1 MEKPIDVFT
10 CRTFLELIMQYI
22 ADIHLHSRF
31 ARATS
36 KTLNPENL
44 YRWSL
49 IKGLTVV
56 GTGDF
61 THPVWFEE
69 LRDQLEP
76 AEEGLY
82 QLRPDLRRGVDAELP
97 QACRGQMRFVLS
109 VEISLIYKKNDKTRK
124 IHHVVTM
131 PSFDAAARL
140 NARLGA
146 IGNLKSDGRPILG
159 LDSRDLVEICLEACD
174 DVLFI
179 PAHVWTPHFAVLGAS
194 SGFDTLEECFEDML
208 PHIFAV
214 ETGLSS
220 DPPMNW
226 RLSMLDNYAIVSNSD
241 AHSPQKLAREATCF
255 NTDLSFRGMY
265 DALKDRDP
273 KRFTG
278 TLEFYPEEGKYHFDG
293 HRKCDI
299 CWKPVQTLDA
309 NEICPVC
316 GRKLTVGVLHR
327 VEKLADRAEGDR
339 PDVAMPFE
347 NLIPLPEIIGSV
359 LQVGP
364 TSKRVQSVYEQMLAT
379 HGAELKI
386 LRELPI
392 EEIAKTGDP
401 LIAEG
406 IRRMREGEVHID
418 PGYDGVYGKI
428 QVFSDE
434 DRARLSGQESLFHIP
449 VTEPSKEKEVD
460 ASLDKSTETAIVKD
474 SPSPFTLL
482 PSHFPL
488 LDPHQQAAVTK
499 DKGPVIVTAGPGTG
513 KTRVLTHRVIDLI
526 QNRGVSPASVMAV
539 TFTNRAATEMWERIV
554 SLSSGGEE
562 LVPMRVGTF
571 HRLALDLLRE
581 HAPERLGA
589 IADRGEARAIMQ
601 EVIADIDTEISVNDA
616 LSQISLCKSEG
627 QEISDITDT
636 ELQTIYTNYQ
646 HRLTTYGL
654 MDFDDILLILHDV
667 LCDDILRTVQAR
679 FSHVLVDEFQDVNAV
694 QYALVQKL
702 AGEGSGLFV
711 IGDPDQAIYGFRGA
725 SAGYFAQLK
734 ADFPHANE
742 VILQQS
748 YRSTPQII
756 SAASSLLRG
765 RSYLPVRENGL
776 NLRALSTPGE
786 TGEGIAI
793 VEEISQ
799 MVGGADLL
807 QANEEGKRSLDDF
820 AVLFRTG
827 RQADALEA
835 CFLQAGIPYR
845 VIGQKNYL
853 DATSVQHAL
862 SFFKCVSRDNLSET
876 DLSTRD
882 IIDLLSIPEFDPGRE
897 ARAAMRRQL
906 QNRETALSETV
917 QEKLDAAI
925 ESVDRFR
932 NETSHLSPS
941 ELIAKWAD
949 EFAPSDD
956 IDLERL
962 GLLAQ
967 AVDSTAELLDI
978 ITLGQDG
985 DFVRRGKIARPEA
998 VTLMT
1003 LHASKG
1009 LEFPVVFICGVE
1021 EGLIPHADAEIEEEK
1036 RLFFVGITRGQDE
1049 VILTRARSRR
1059 RFGER
1064 IAPEI
1069 SRFVADIP
1077 EDIIDFVDL
1086 RTRRKPAEQLSLF

>member
-1 MEKPIDVFT
+1 
-10 CRTFLELIMQYI
+10 MQYI

-36 KTLNPENL
+36 KSLNPENL

-61 THPVWFEE
+61 THPVWFDE

-82 QLRPDLRRGVDAELP
+82 QLRPDLRRGIDAELP

-124 IHHVVTM
+124 IHHVVAM

-174 DVLFI
+174 EVLFI
-179 PAHVWTPHFAVLGAS
+179 PAHIWTPHFAVLGAS

-255 NTDLSFRGMY
+255 NTELSFRGMY

-273 KRFTG
+273 ARFTG

-299 CWKPVQTLDA
+299 CWKPAQTLHA
-309 NEICPVC
+309 NETCPVC

-327 VEKLADRAEGDR
+327 VEKLADRAEGDH
-339 PDVAMPFE
+339 PDIAMPFE

-364 TSKRVQSVYEQMLAT
+364 TSKRVQTVYEQMLST

-434 DRARLSGQESLFHIP
+434 DRARLSGQETLFHIP
-449 VTEPSKEKEVD
+449 APNPQPPSSQSSV
-460 ASLDKSTETAIVKD
+460 ASRQPTHPNQPLVPSTQSSAPLFHLRSSASSADT
-474 SPSPFTLL
+474 

-488 LDPHQQAAVTK
+488 LDPHQQTAVTM
-499 DKGPVIVTAGPGTG
+499 DKGPIIVTAGPGTG
-513 KTRVLTHRVIDLI
+513 KTRVLTHRVINLI
-526 QNRGVSPASVMAV
+526 QNRGVSPASIMAV

-581 HAPERLGA
+581 HAPERLRA
-589 IADRGEARAIMQ
+589 IADRGEARAVLQ
-601 EVIADIDTEISVNDA
+601 EAIADLDTEISVDDA
-616 LSQISLCKSEG
+616 RSQISLYKSEG
-627 QEISDITDT
+627 TEIPDITDT
-636 ELQTIYTNYQ
+636 ERQTIYTNYQ

-654 MDFDDILLILHDV
+654 MDFDDILLILHNV
-667 LCDDILRTVQAR
+667 LCGDILRSVQAR
-679 FSHVLVDEFQDVNAV
+679 FTHVLVDEFQDVNAV
-694 QYALVQKL
+694 QYALIQKL
-702 AGEGSGLFV
+702 AGDGSGLFV

-725 SAGYFAQLK
+725 SAEYFAQLK
-734 ADFPHANE
+734 ADFPETNE

-748 YRSTPQII
+748 YRSTPQVI

-765 RSYLPVRENGL
+765 RSYAPVRESGP
-776 NLRALSTPGE
+776 NLRALSTPSE

-793 VEEISQ
+793 VEEISR

-827 RQADALEA
+827 RQADALET

-845 VIGQKNYL
+845 VVGQKTYL
-853 DATSVQHAL
+853 DAASVQHAL
-862 SFFKCVSRDNLSET
+862 SFFKCVLRDNISVT

-882 IIDLLSIPEFDPGRE
+882 IIDLLSIPVYDPGRE
-897 ARAAMRRQL
+897 ARATIHRQIHD
-906 QNRETALSETV
+906 NTLSNTV
-917 QEKLDAAI
+917 QEKLDTAI

-941 ELIAKWAD
+941 ERIAKWAE
-949 EFAPSDD
+949 EFATSDD
-956 IDLERL
+956 IDIERL

-967 AVDSTAELLDI
+967 GVDSIAELLDI
-978 ITLGQDG
+978 VTLGQDG

-1021 EGLIPHADAEIEEEK
+1021 EGLIPHIDADIEEEK

-1069 SRFVADIP
+1069 SRFVEDIP
-1077 EDIIDFVDL
+1077 EEVIDFVDL
-1086 RTRRKPAEQLSLF
+1086 RTERRKPTEQLSLF

>member
-1 MEKPIDVFT
+1 
-10 CRTFLELIMQYI
+10 MQYI

-36 KTLNPENL
+36 KALNPENL

-61 THPVWFEE
+61 THPVWYEE

-82 QLRPDLRRGVDAELP
+82 QLRSDLRRGIDAELP
-97 QACRGQMRFVLS
+97 PACRGQMRFVLS

-124 IHHVVTM
+124 IHHVVLM
-131 PSFDAAARL
+131 PNFDAAARL

-159 LDSRDLVEICLEACD
+159 LDSRDLVEICLETCD
-174 DVLFI
+174 EVLFI
-179 PAHVWTPHFAVLGAS
+179 PAHIWTPHFAVLGAS

-255 NTDLSFRGMY
+255 NTELSFRGMY

-273 KRFTG
+273 ARFTG

-299 CWKPVQTLDA
+299 CWKPVQTLNA

-316 GRKLTVGVLHR
+316 NRKLTVGVLHR

-339 PDVAMPFE
+339 PEVAMPFE

-364 TSKRVQSVYEQMLAT
+364 TSKRVQTVYEQMLST

-386 LRELPI
+386 LRELSI
-392 EEIAKTGDP
+392 EKIAQTGDP

-406 IRRMREGEVHID
+406 IRRMRKGEVHIA

-449 VTEPSKEKEVD
+449 AAEPAKEAEENP
-460 ASLDKSTETAIVKD
+460 SQDKSTETAIVKD
-474 SPSPFTLL
+474 SPLTRPTSHFTLL
-482 PSHFPL
+482 N
-488 LDPHQQAAVTK
+488 PHQQAAVTME
-499 DKGPVIVTAGPGTG
+499 KGPVIVTAGPGTG

-526 QNRGVSPASVMAV
+526 QNRGVSPASIIAV

-581 HAPERLGA
+581 YAPERLGA
-589 IADRGEARAIMQ
+589 IADRGEARTVLQ
-601 EVIADIDTEISVNDA
+601 EAIADIDTEISVDDA
-616 LSQISLCKSEG
+616 RSQISLFKAEG
-627 QEISDITDT
+627 REIPVTDT

-646 HRLTTYGL
+646 NRLTAYGL

-667 LCDDILRTVQAR
+667 LGSDILRTVQAR
-679 FSHVLVDEFQDVNAV
+679 FSHILVDEFQDINAV
-694 QYALVQKL
+694 QYALIQKL
-702 AGEGSGLFV
+702 AGDGSGLFV

-725 SAGYFAQLK
+725 SAEYFAQLK
-734 ADFPHANE
+734 TDFPGTNE
-742 VILQQS
+742 VILQHTF
-748 YRSTPQII
+748 RSTPQII

-765 RSYLPVRENGL
+765 RSYVPVRENGP
-776 NLRALSTPGE
+776 NLSALSTPGE
-786 TGEGIAI
+786 TSEGIAI
-793 VEEISQ
+793 VEEISR

-827 RQADALEA
+827 RQADALET

-845 VIGQKNYL
+845 VVGQKSYL
-853 DATSVQHAL
+853 DAASVQHAL
-862 SFFKCVSRDNLSET
+862 SFFKCVLRDDISST
-876 DLSTRD
+876 PSTRD
-882 IIDLLSIPEFDPGRE
+882 ITDLLSIPAFDPGRE
-897 ARAAMRRQL
+897 ARASIRRQI
-906 QNRETALSETV
+906 QDNALSDTV
-917 QEKLDAAI
+917 QEKLNAAL
-925 ESVDRFR
+925 EAVNRFR

-941 ELIAKWAD
+941 ERIAKWTD
-949 EFAPSDD
+949 EFATSDD
-956 IDLERL
+956 IDIERL
-962 GLLAQ
+962 SLLAQ
-967 AVDSTAELLDI
+967 GVDTIAELLDI

-1021 EGLIPHADAEIEEEK
+1021 EGLIPHADADIEEEK
-1036 RLFFVGITRGQDE
+1036 RLLFVGITRGQDE

-1077 EDIIDFVDL
+1077 EEVIEFVDL
-1086 RTRRKPAEQLSLF
+1086 RTERRKPAEQLSLF

>member
-1 MEKPIDVFT
+1 
-10 CRTFLELIMQYI
+10 MQYI
-22 ADIHLHSRF
+22 ADVHLHSRF

-36 KTLNPENL
+36 KTLNPESL

-82 QLRPDLRRGVDAELP
+82 QLRSDLRRGIDAELP

-131 PSFDAAARL
+131 PSFDAVARL

-174 DVLFI
+174 EVLFI
-179 PAHVWTPHFAVLGAS
+179 PAHIWTPHFAVLGAS

-255 NTDLSFRGMY
+255 NTELSFRGMY

-273 KRFTG
+273 TRFTG

-299 CWKPVQTLDA
+299 CWKPVQTLEA

-339 PDVAMPFE
+339 PDVTMPFE

-364 TSKRVQSVYEQMLAT
+364 TSKRVQTVYEQMLAT
-379 HGAELKI
+379 HGSELKI
-386 LRELPI
+386 LRQLPI

-406 IRRMREGEVHID
+406 IRRMREGTVHIA

-434 DRARLSGQESLFHIP
+434 DRARLSGQKSLFHIP
-449 VTEPSKEKEVD
+449 ASEPSKEKEEN
-460 ASLDKSTETAIVKD
+460 AILDKSTENSIAKA
-474 SPSPFTLL
+474 SPISLHTSHFTLL
-482 PSHFPL
+482 TS
-488 LDPHQQAAVTK
+488 HQQAAVTM

-526 QNRGVSPASVMAV
+526 QNRGVSPASVIAV

-571 HRLALDLLRE
+571 HRLSLDLLRE

-589 IADRGEARAIMQ
+589 IADRGEARAVLQ
-601 EVIADIDTEISVNDA
+601 EVIADIDTEIPIDDA
-616 LSQISLCKSEG
+616 LSQISLCKAQG
-627 QEISDITDT
+627 HEISDIAPP

-667 LCDDILRTVQAR
+667 LCDDILRSVQAR
-679 FSHVLVDEFQDVNAV
+679 FSHVLVDEFQDINAV
-694 QYALVQKL
+694 QYALIQKL
-702 AGEGSGLFV
+702 AGDGSGLFV

-725 SAGYFAQLK
+725 CAEYFAQLK
-734 ADFPHANE
+734 TDFPGTNE
-742 VILQQS
+742 VILQHTF
-748 YRSTPQII
+748 RSTPQII
-756 SAASSLLRG
+756 SAASSLIRE
-765 RSYLPVRENGL
+765 RSYVPVRENGP

-786 TGEGIAI
+786 IGEGIAI
-793 VEEISQ
+793 VDEISR

-827 RQADALEA
+827 RQADALET

-845 VIGQKNYL
+845 VVGQKNYL
-853 DATSVQHAL
+853 DAASVQHAL
-862 SFFKCVSRDNLSET
+862 SFFKCVLRDDISSAPT
-876 DLSTRD
+876 TRD
-882 IIDLLSIPEFDPGRE
+882 IIDLLSIPAFDPGRE
-897 ARAAMRRQL
+897 ARATIRQQIQDNTL
-906 QNRETALSETV
+906 SNTA
-917 QEKLDAAI
+917 QEKLDTAI
-925 ESVDRFR
+925 EAVDRFR

-941 ELIAKWAD
+941 ERIAKWAE
-949 EFAPSDD
+949 EFATSDD
-956 IDLERL
+956 IDIERL

-967 AVDSTAELLDI
+967 GVDSIAELLEI

-1021 EGLIPHADAEIEEEK
+1021 EGLIPHAEADIEEEK

-1064 IAPEI
+1064 ISARNI
-1069 SRFVADIP
+1069 ALCSRHP
-1077 EDIIDFVDL
+1077 
-1086 RTRRKPAEQLSLF
+1086 

>member
-1 MEKPIDVFT
+1 
-10 CRTFLELIMQYI
+10 MQYI
-22 ADIHLHSRF
+22 ADVHLHSRF

-61 THPVWFEE
+61 THPVWYEE

-82 QLRPDLRRGVDAELP
+82 QLRPDLRRGIDAELP

-124 IHHVVTM
+124 IHHVVLM
-131 PSFDAAARL
+131 PNFDAVARL

-159 LDSRDLVEICLEACD
+159 LDSRDLVEICLEACGE
-174 DVLFI
+174 VLFI
-179 PAHVWTPHFAVLGAS
+179 PAHIWTPHFAVLGAS

-273 KRFTG
+273 TRFTG

-299 CWKPVQTLDA
+299 CWKPAQTLDA
-309 NEICPVC
+309 DEICPVC

-339 PDVAMPFE
+339 PDVAMPYE

-364 TSKRVQSVYEQMLAT
+364 TSKRVQTVYEQMLAT

-386 LRELPI
+386 LRQLPI
-392 EEIAKTGDP
+392 AEIAKTGDP

-434 DRARLSGQESLFHIP
+434 DRARLSGQKTLFSSSQLSVASSQSTPPNQPPVPSPQSSAPLFHLH
-449 VTEPSKEKEVD
+449 S
-460 ASLDKSTETAIVKD
+460 SLLTPAGTCLHSSADT
-474 SPSPFTLL
+474 

-488 LDPHQQAAVTK
+488 LTSHQQAAVTM

-571 HRLALDLLRE
+571 HRLSLDLLRE

-589 IADRGEARAIMQ
+589 IADRGEARAVLQ
-601 EVIADIDTEISVNDA
+601 EVIADIDTEIPVNDA
-616 LSQISLCKSEG
+616 LSQISLYKSEG
-627 QEISDITDT
+627 TEISDITDT

-667 LCDDILRTVQAR
+667 LCGDILRTVQAR
-679 FSHVLVDEFQDVNAV
+679 FSHILVDEFQDVNAV
-694 QYALVQKL
+694 QYALIQKL
-702 AGEGSGLFV
+702 AGNGSGLFV

-734 ADFPHANE
+734 TDFPETNE
-742 VILQQS
+742 VILQHTF
-748 YRSTPQII
+748 RSTPQII
-756 SAASSLLRG
+756 SAASSLLGG
-765 RSYLPVRENGL
+765 RSYDPVRENGP

-793 VEEISQ
+793 VEEISR

-827 RQADALEA
+827 RQADALET

-845 VIGQKNYL
+845 VVGQKNYL
-853 DATSVQHAL
+853 DAASVQHAL
-862 SFFKCVSRDNLSET
+862 SFFKCVQRDDTS
-876 DLSTRD
+876 SAPPTRD
-882 IIDLLSIPEFDPGRE
+882 IIDLLSIPAFDPGRE
-897 ARAAMRRQL
+897 ARASIRQQI
-906 QNRETALSETV
+906 QNNALSDTV

-925 ESVDRFR
+925 EAINRFR
-932 NETSHLSPS
+932 EETSHLSPS
-941 ELIAKWAD
+941 ERIAKWAE
-949 EFAPSDD
+949 EFATSDD
-956 IDLERL
+956 IDIERL

-967 AVDSTAELLDI
+967 GVDSIAELLDI

-1009 LEFPVVFICGVE
+1009 LEFPVVFISGVE
-1021 EGLIPHADAEIEEEK
+1021 EGLIPHAEADIEEEK

-1064 IAPEI
+1064 ITPEI
-1069 SRFVADIP
+1069 SRFVGDIP
-1077 EDIIDFVDL
+1077 EDTIDFVDL

>member
-1 MEKPIDVFT
+1 
-10 CRTFLELIMQYI
+10 MQYI
-22 ADIHLHSRF
+22 ADVHLHSRF

-61 THPVWFEE
+61 THPVWYEE

-82 QLRPDLRRGVDAELP
+82 QLRPDLRRGIDAELP
-97 QACRGQMRFVLS
+97 PACRGQMRFVLS

-124 IHHVVTM
+124 IHHVVLM
-131 PSFDAAARL
+131 PNFDAVARL

-179 PAHVWTPHFAVLGAS
+179 PAHIWTPHFAVLGAS

-273 KRFTG
+273 ARFTG

-299 CWKPVQTLDA
+299 CWKPAQTLDA

-339 PDVAMPFE
+339 PEVAMPFE

-364 TSKRVQSVYEQMLAT
+364 TSKRVQTVYEQMLAT

-392 EEIAKTGDP
+392 EKIAKTGDP

-434 DRARLSGQESLFHIP
+434 DRARLSGQETLFHIP
-449 VTEPSKEKEVD
+449 AAEPAKEAEED
-460 ASLDKSTETAIVKD
+460 LNRDKSTETAIVKD
-474 SPSPFTLL
+474 SPLTL
-482 PSHFPL
+482 PTSHFPL
-488 LDPHQQAAVTK
+488 LTSHQQAAVTMAE
-499 DKGPVIVTAGPGTG
+499 GPVIVTAGPGTG

-526 QNRGVSPASVMAV
+526 QNRGVSPASIIAV

-581 HAPERLGA
+581 YAPERLGA
-589 IADRGEARAIMQ
+589 IADRGEARTVLQ
-601 EVIADIDTEISVNDA
+601 EAIADIDTEISVDDA
-616 LSQISLCKSEG
+616 LSQISLYKSEG
-627 QEISDITDT
+627 QKISDITDT

-646 HRLTTYGL
+646 NRLTAYGL

-667 LCDDILRTVQAR
+667 LCSDILRSVQAR
-679 FSHVLVDEFQDVNAV
+679 FSHILVDEFQDINAV
-694 QYALVQKL
+694 QYALIQKL
-702 AGEGSGLFV
+702 AGDGSGLFV

-725 SAGYFAQLK
+725 SAEYFAQLK
-734 ADFPHANE
+734 TDFPGTNE
-742 VILQQS
+742 VILQHTF
-748 YRSTPQII
+748 RSTPQII
-756 SAASSLLRG
+756 SAASSLIRE
-765 RSYLPVRENGL
+765 RSYVPVRENGP
-776 NLRALSTPGE
+776 NLSALSTPGE
-786 TGEGIAI
+786 TGEGISI
-793 VEEISQ
+793 VEEISR

-827 RQADALEA
+827 RQADALET

-845 VIGQKNYL
+845 VVGQKSYL
-853 DATSVQHAL
+853 DAASVQHAL
-862 SFFKCVSRDNLSET
+862 SFFKCVLRDDISSAP
-876 DLSTRD
+876 STRD
-882 IIDLLSIPEFDPGRE
+882 IIDLLSIPAFDPGRE
-897 ARAAMRRQL
+897 ARATIRRQT
-906 QNRETALSETV
+906 QNTALSDTV
-917 QEKLDAAI
+917 QEKLDTAI
-925 ESVDRFR
+925 EAVDRFR
-932 NETSHLSPS
+932 NEISHLSPS
-941 ELIAKWAD
+941 ERIAKWAE
-949 EFAPSDD
+949 EFATSDD

-967 AVDSTAELLDI
+967 GVDSIAELLDI
-978 ITLGQDG
+978 VTLGQDG

-1021 EGLIPHADAEIEEEK
+1021 EGLIPHADADIEEEK

-1077 EDIIDFVDL
+1077 EEVIDFVDL
-1086 RTRRKPAEQLSLF
+1086 RTERRKPAEQLSLF

>member
-1 MEKPIDVFT
+1 
-10 CRTFLELIMQYI
+10 MQYI
-22 ADIHLHSRF
+22 ADVHLHSRF

-82 QLRPDLRRGVDAELP
+82 QLRPDLRRGIDAELP
-97 QACRGQMRFVLS
+97 PACRGQMRFVLS

-131 PSFDAAARL
+131 PSFDAVARL

-174 DVLFI
+174 EVLFI
-179 PAHVWTPHFAVLGAS
+179 PAHIWTPHFAVLGAS

-255 NTDLSFRGMY
+255 NTELSFRGMY

-273 KRFTG
+273 TRFTG

-299 CWKPVQTLDA
+299 CWKPGQTLDA
-309 NEICPVC
+309 DEICPVC

-364 TSKRVQSVYEQMLAT
+364 TSKRVQTVYEQMLST

-406 IRRMREGEVHID
+406 IRRMREGTVHID

-449 VTEPSKEKEVD
+449 AEEPSKEKAEN
-460 ASLDKSTETAIVKD
+460 ASQDKSTETAIAKD
-474 SPSPFTLL
+474 SPISL
-482 PSHFPL
+482 PTSHYPL
-488 LDPHQQAAVTK
+488 LNPHQQAAVTI

-526 QNRGVSPASVMAV
+526 QNRGVSPASIIAV

-571 HRLALDLLRE
+571 HRLSLDLLRE

-589 IADRGEARAIMQ
+589 IADRGEARTVLQ
-601 EVIADIDTEISVNDA
+601 EAIADIDTEISVDDA
-616 LSQISLCKSEG
+616 LSQISLCKAQG
-627 QEISDITDT
+627 QEISDIAPP

-646 HRLTTYGL
+646 HRLTAYGL
-654 MDFDDILLILHDV
+654 MDFDDILLILHNV
-667 LCDDILRTVQAR
+667 LSGDILRTVQAR

-694 QYALVQKL
+694 QYALIQKL
-702 AGEGSGLFV
+702 AGDGSGLFV

-725 SAGYFAQLK
+725 SAGYFARLK
-734 ADFPHANE
+734 TDFSETNE
-742 VILQQS
+742 VILQHTF
-748 YRSTPQII
+748 RSTPQII
-756 SAASSLLRG
+756 SAASSLLGG
-765 RSYLPVRENGL
+765 RSYDPVRENGP

-793 VEEISQ
+793 VEEISR

-820 AVLFRTG
+820 AILFRTG
-827 RQADALEA
+827 RQADALET

-853 DATSVQHAL
+853 DAASVQHAL
-862 SFFKCVSRDNLSET
+862 SFFKCVQRNDISSAPT
-876 DLSTRD
+876 TRD
-882 IIDLLSIPEFDPGRE
+882 IIDLLSIPAFDPGRE
-897 ARAAMRRQL
+897 ARASIRQQI
-906 QNRETALSETV
+906 QNKALSDTV
-917 QEKLDAAI
+917 QKKLDAAM
-925 ESVDRFR
+925 EAVDRFR

-941 ELIAKWAD
+941 ERIAKWAE
-949 EFAPSDD
+949 EFATSDD

-967 AVDSTAELLDI
+967 GVDSIAELLEI

-1021 EGLIPHADAEIEEEK
+1021 EGLIPHAEADIEEEK

-1086 RTRRKPAEQLSLF
+1086 RTERRKPAEQLSLF

>member
-1 MEKPIDVFT
+1 
-10 CRTFLELIMQYI
+10 MQYI

-61 THPVWFEE
+61 THPVWFDE

-82 QLRPDLRRGVDAELP
+82 QLRSDLRRGIDAELP

-174 DVLFI
+174 EVLFI
-179 PAHVWTPHFAVLGAS
+179 PAHIWTPHFAVLGAS

-273 KRFTG
+273 TRFTG

-309 NEICPVC
+309 DEICPVC

-327 VEKLADRAEGDR
+327 VEKLADRAEGDH
-339 PDVAMPFE
+339 PEVAMPFE

-364 TSKRVQSVYEQMLAT
+364 TSKRVQTVYEQMLST

-392 EEIAKTGDP
+392 EEIAKTGDF

-449 VTEPSKEKEVD
+449 AEEPSKEKAEN
-460 ASLDKSTETAIVKD
+460 ASLDKSAENSIAKD
-474 SPSPFTLL
+474 SSFTL
-482 PSHFPL
+482 PTSHFPL
-488 LDPHQQAAVTK
+488 LDPHQQAAVTTE
-499 DKGPVIVTAGPGTG
+499 KGPVIVTAGPGTG

-526 QNRGVSPASVMAV
+526 QNRGVLPASIMAV

-571 HRLALDLLRE
+571 HRLSLDLLRE
-581 HAPERLGA
+581 YAPEQLGA
-589 IADRGEARAIMQ
+589 IADRGEARTVLQ
-601 EVIADIDTEISVNDA
+601 EAIADIDTETSVDDA
-616 LSQISLCKSEG
+616 LSQISLCKATG
-627 QEISDITDT
+627 QEIPDITDT
-636 ELQTIYTNYQ
+636 ELHTIYTNYQ

-654 MDFDDILLILHDV
+654 MDFDDILLILHNV
-667 LCDDILRTVQAR
+667 LSGDILQTVQAR
-679 FSHVLVDEFQDVNAV
+679 FSHILVDEFQDVNAV

-702 AGEGSGLFV
+702 AGDGSGLFV

-734 ADFPHANE
+734 ADYPGSNE
-742 VILQQS
+742 VILQHT

-765 RSYLPVRENGL
+765 RSYVPVRENGP

-793 VEEISQ
+793 VEEISR

-827 RQADALEA
+827 RQADALET

-845 VIGQKNYL
+845 VVGQKSYL
-853 DATSVQHAL
+853 DAASVQHAL
-862 SFFKCVSRDNLSET
+862 SFFKCVLRDISSAPT
-876 DLSTRD
+876 TRD
-882 IIDLLSIPEFDPGRE
+882 IIDLLSIPAFDPGRE
-897 ARAAMRRQL
+897 ARATMRRQA
-906 QNRETALSETV
+906 QNTALSDTV
-917 QEKLDAAI
+917 QEKLDAAM
-925 ESVDRFR
+925 EAVDRFHD
-932 NETSHLSPS
+932 ELPHLSPS
-941 ELIAKWAD
+941 ELIAKWAE
-949 EFAPSDD
+949 EFATSDD

-962 GLLAQ
+962 GLLSQ
-967 AVDSTAELLDI
+967 GVDTIAELLEI

-1021 EGLIPHADAEIEEEK
+1021 EGLIPHTDADIEEEK

-1077 EDIIDFVDL
+1077 EDVIEFVDL
-1086 RTRRKPAEQLSLF
+1086 RTRHKPAEQLSLF

>member
-1 MEKPIDVFT
+1 
-10 CRTFLELIMQYI
+10 MQYI

-82 QLRPDLRRGVDAELP
+82 QLRPDLRRGIDAELP
-97 QACRGQMRFVLS
+97 QACRGHMRFVLS

-174 DVLFI
+174 EVLFI
-179 PAHVWTPHFAVLGAS
+179 PAHIWTPHFAVLGAS

-273 KRFTG
+273 TRFTG

-339 PDVAMPFE
+339 PDVAMPYE

-474 SPSPFTLL
+474 SPSPFTLP
-482 PSHFPL
+482 PSHSPL
-488 LDPHQQAAVTK
+488 LDPHQQAAVTME
-499 DKGPVIVTAGPGTG
+499 KGPVIVTAGPGTG

-571 HRLALDLLRE
+571 HRLSLDLLRE

-589 IADRGEARAIMQ
+589 IADHGEARAILQ
-601 EVIADIDTEISVNDA
+601 EAIADIDTEISVNDA
-616 LSQISLCKSEG
+616 LSQISLCKSKG

-654 MDFDDILLILHDV
+654 MDFDDILFILHDV
-667 LCDDILRTVQAR
+667 LCGDILQSVQAR

-742 VILQQS
+742 VILQHS

-765 RSYLPVRENGL
+765 RSYLPVRENGP

-793 VEEISQ
+793 VEEISR

-845 VIGQKNYL
+845 VVGQKNYL
-853 DATSVQHAL
+853 DAASVQHAL
-862 SFFKCVSRDNLSET
+862 SFFKCVSRDNFSET

-925 ESVDRFR
+925 EAVNRFR

-941 ELIAKWAD
+941 ELIAKWAE

-967 AVDSTAELLDI
+967 GVDSIAELLDI

-1049 VILTRARSRR
+1049 VILTHARSRR

-1086 RTRRKPAEQLSLF
+1086 RTRRKPAKQLSLF

>member
-1 MEKPIDVFT
+1 
-10 CRTFLELIMQYI
+10 MQYI
-22 ADIHLHSRF
+22 ADVHLHSRF

-61 THPVWFEE
+61 THPVWYEE

-82 QLRPDLRRGVDAELP
+82 QLRPDLRRGIDAELP
-97 QACRGQMRFVLS
+97 PACRGQMRFVLS

-124 IHHVVTM
+124 IHHVVLM
-131 PSFDAAARL
+131 PNFDAVARL

-179 PAHVWTPHFAVLGAS
+179 PAHIWTPHFAVLGAS

-208 PHIFAV
+208 PYIFAV

-226 RLSMLDNYAIVSNSD
+226 RLSMLDNYAIISNSD

-255 NTDLSFRGMY
+255 NTELSFRGMY

-273 KRFTG
+273 TRFTG

-299 CWKPVQTLDA
+299 CWKPGQTLETDG
-309 NEICPVC
+309 ICPVC
-316 GRKLTVGVLHR
+316 NRKLTVGVLHR

-339 PDVAMPFE
+339 PEVAMPFE

-364 TSKRVQSVYEQMLAT
+364 TSKRVQTVYEQMLAT
-379 HGAELKI
+379 HGSELKI

-406 IRRMREGEVHID
+406 IRRTREGEVHID

-434 DRARLSGQESLFHIP
+434 DRALLSGQETLFSSSQLSVASKPTPPNQPPDTTPQSSAPLFHLRSSLLTP
-449 VTEPSKEKEVD
+449 AGTCLR
-460 ASLDKSTETAIVKD
+460 ASEDT
-474 SPSPFTLL
+474 

-488 LDPHQQAAVTK
+488 LDPHQQAAVTL

-562 LVPMRVGTF
+562 LVPMHVGTF
-571 HRLALDLLRE
+571 HRLSLDLLRE
-581 HAPERLGA
+581 YAPERMGT
-589 IADRGEARAIMQ
+589 IADRGEARTVLQ
-601 EVIADIDTEISVNDA
+601 EAIADIDTEISVDDA
-616 LSQISLCKSEG
+616 LSQISLCKATG
-627 QEISDITDT
+627 HEIPDIISP
-636 ELQTIYTNYQ
+636 ERQTIYTNYQ

-654 MDFDDILLILHDV
+654 MDFDDILLILHNI
-667 LCDDILRTVQAR
+667 LSGDILQTVQTR

-694 QYALVQKL
+694 QYALIQKL
-702 AGEGSGLFV
+702 AGDGSGLFV

-734 ADFPHANE
+734 ADYPEANE

-765 RSYLPVRENGL
+765 RPYVPVRENGP

-793 VEEISQ
+793 VEEISR

-853 DATSVQHAL
+853 DAASVQHAL
-862 SFFKCVSRDNLSET
+862 SFFKCVLRDDISST
-876 DLSTRD
+876 PTTRD
-882 IIDLLSIPEFDPGRE
+882 IIDLLSIPAFDPGRE
-897 ARAAMRRQL
+897 ARASIRQ
-906 QNRETALSETV
+906 QIQDHTLSDTV
-917 QEKLDAAI
+917 QEKLDTAI
-925 ESVDRFR
+925 EAINRFR

-941 ELIAKWAD
+941 ELIAKWAE
-949 EFAPSDD
+949 EFATSDD

-967 AVDSTAELLDI
+967 GVDSIAELLEI

-1003 LHASKG
+1003 VHASKG
-1009 LEFPVVFICGVE
+1009 LEFPVVFISGVE
-1021 EGLIPHADAEIEEEK
+1021 EGLIPHAEADIEEEK

-1069 SRFVADIP
+1069 SRFVADVP

>member
-1 MEKPIDVFT
+1 
-10 CRTFLELIMQYI
+10 MQYI
-22 ADIHLHSRF
+22 ADVHLHSRF

-82 QLRPDLRRGVDAELP
+82 QLRPDLRRGIDAELP
-97 QACRGQMRFVLS
+97 PACRGQMRFVLS

-124 IHHVVTM
+124 IHHVVLM
-131 PSFDAAARL
+131 PNFDAAARL

-179 PAHVWTPHFAVLGAS
+179 PAHIWTPHFAVLGAS

-255 NTDLSFRGMY
+255 DTDLSFRGMY

-273 KRFTG
+273 TRFTG

-299 CWKPVQTLDA
+299 CWKPAQTLDA
-309 NEICPVC
+309 DGICPIC
-316 GRKLTVGVLHR
+316 NRKLTVGVLHR

-364 TSKRVQSVYEQMLAT
+364 TSKRVQTVYEQMLAT

-406 IRRMREGEVHID
+406 IRRTREGEVHID

-434 DRARLSGQESLFHIP
+434 DRALLSGQETLFSSSQLSVANKPTPPNQPPDTTPQSSAPLFHLR
-449 VTEPSKEKEVD
+449 SS
-460 ASLDKSTETAIVKD
+460 ASSADT
-474 SPSPFTLL
+474 

-488 LDPHQQAAVTK
+488 LTSHQQTAVTM

-526 QNRGVSPASVMAV
+526 QNRGVSPASVLAV

-571 HRLALDLLRE
+571 HRLSLDLLRE

-589 IADRGEARAIMQ
+589 IADRGEARAVLQ
-601 EVIADIDTEISVNDA
+601 EVIADIDTEIPVDDA
-616 LSQISLCKSEG
+616 LSQISLCKAQG
-627 QEISDITDT
+627 HEISDIISP

-667 LCDDILRTVQAR
+667 LCGDILRTVQAR

-702 AGEGSGLFV
+702 AGNGSGLFV

-725 SAGYFAQLK
+725 SAGYFARLK
-734 ADFPHANE
+734 TDFPETNE
-742 VILQQS
+742 VILQHTF
-748 YRSTPQII
+748 RSTPQII
-756 SAASSLLRG
+756 SAASSLLGG
-765 RSYLPVRENGL
+765 RSYDPVRENGP

-793 VEEISQ
+793 VEEISR

-845 VIGQKNYL
+845 VVGQKNYL
-853 DATSVQHAL
+853 DAASVQHAL
-862 SFFKCVSRDNLSET
+862 SFFRCVLKDDISST
-876 DLSTRD
+876 PTTRD
-882 IIDLLSIPEFDPGRE
+882 IIDLLSIPAFDPGRE
-897 ARAAMRRQL
+897 VRASIRQQI
-906 QNRETALSETV
+906 QNNALSDIV

-925 ESVDRFR
+925 EAINRFR
-932 NETSHLSPS
+932 NEISHLSPS
-941 ELIAKWAD
+941 ERIAKWAE
-949 EFAPSDD
+949 EFATSDD

-967 AVDSTAELLDI
+967 GVDSIAELLEI

-1009 LEFPVVFICGVE
+1009 LEFPVVFISGVE
-1021 EGLIPHADAEIEEEK
+1021 EGLMPHAEADIEEEK

-1077 EDIIDFVDL
+1077 EDIIDISDL

>member
-1 MEKPIDVFT
+1 
-10 CRTFLELIMQYI
+10 
-22 ADIHLHSRF
+22 
-31 ARATS
+31 
-36 KTLNPENL
+36 
-44 YRWSL
+44 
-49 IKGLTVV
+49 
-56 GTGDF
+56 
-61 THPVWFEE
+61 
-69 LRDQLEP
+69 
-76 AEEGLY
+76 
-82 QLRPDLRRGVDAELP
+82 
-97 QACRGQMRFVLS
+97 
-109 VEISLIYKKNDKTRK
+109 
-124 IHHVVTM
+124 
-131 PSFDAAARL
+131 
-140 NARLGA
+140 
-146 IGNLKSDGRPILG
+146 
-159 LDSRDLVEICLEACD
+159 
-174 DVLFI
+174 
-179 PAHVWTPHFAVLGAS
+179 
-194 SGFDTLEECFEDML
+194 
-208 PHIFAV
+208 
-214 ETGLSS
+214 
-220 DPPMNW
+220 
-226 RLSMLDNYAIVSNSD
+226 MLDNYAIVSNSD

-255 NTDLSFRGMY
+255 NTELSFRGMY

-273 KRFTG
+273 TRFTG

-309 NEICPVC
+309 DEICPVC

-327 VEKLADRAEGDR
+327 VEKLADRAEGDH

-347 NLIPLPEIIGSV
+347 NLIPLTEIIGSV

-364 TSKRVQSVYEQMLAT
+364 TSKRVQTVYEQMLST

-392 EEIAKTGDP
+392 KEIAKAGDP

-406 IRRMREGEVHID
+406 IRRMREGKVHIA

-449 VTEPSKEKEVD
+449 VSEPSKEKEEKV
-460 ASLDKSTETAIVKD
+460 SLDKSTETEIVRD
-474 SPSPFTLL
+474 SPFTL
-482 PSHFPL
+482 PTSHFPL
-488 LDPHQQAAVTK
+488 LDPHQQAAVTM

-526 QNRGVSPASVMAV
+526 QNRGVSPASIMAV

-571 HRLALDLLRE
+571 HRLSLDLLRE
-581 HAPERLGA
+581 YVPERLGA
-589 IADRGEARAIMQ
+589 IADRGEARTVLQ
-601 EVIADIDTEISVNDA
+601 EAIADIDTETSVDDA
-616 LSQISLCKSEG
+616 LSQISLCKATG
-627 QEISDITDT
+627 HEIPDITDT

-667 LCDDILRTVQAR
+667 LCDDILQTVQAR
-679 FSHVLVDEFQDVNAV
+679 FSHILVDEFQDVNAV
-694 QYALVQKL
+694 QYALIQKL
-702 AGEGSGLFV
+702 AGDGSGLFV

-734 ADFPHANE
+734 ADYPRSNE
-742 VILQQS
+742 VILQRTF
-748 YRSTPQII
+748 RSTPQII

-765 RSYLPVRENGL
+765 RSYVPVRENGL

-793 VEEISQ
+793 VEEISR

-827 RQADALEA
+827 RQADALET

-845 VIGQKNYL
+845 VVGQKSYL
-853 DATSVQHAL
+853 DAASVQHAL
-862 SFFKCVSRDNLSET
+862 SFFKCVLRDNISVI

-882 IIDLLSIPEFDPGRE
+882 IIDLLSIPAFDPGRE
-897 ARAAMRRQL
+897 ARAAIRQQI
-906 QNRETALSETV
+906 QNNTLSNTA
-917 QEKLDAAI
+917 QKKLDTAI
-925 ESVDRFR
+925 EAVDRFR
-932 NETSHLSPS
+932 KETSHLSPS
-941 ELIAKWAD
+941 ERIAKWAE
-949 EFAPSDD
+949 EFATSDD

-967 AVDSTAELLDI
+967 GVDSITELLDI
-978 ITLGQDG
+978 VTLGQDG
-985 DFVRRGKIARPEA
+985 DFVRRGKIARSET

-1021 EGLIPHADAEIEEEK
+1021 EGLIPHAEADIEEEK

-1059 RFGER
+1059 RFGKR

-1069 SRFVADIP
+1069 SRFVEDIP
-1077 EDIIDFVDL
+1077 EEVIDFVDL
-1086 RTRRKPAEQLSLF
+1086 RTKRRKPAEQLSLF

>member
-1 MEKPIDVFT
+1 
-10 CRTFLELIMQYI
+10 MQYI

-82 QLRPDLRRGVDAELP
+82 QLRPDLRRGIDAELP

-131 PSFDAAARL
+131 PSFDAVARL

-174 DVLFI
+174 EVLFI
-179 PAHVWTPHFAVLGAS
+179 PAHIWTPHFAVLGAS

-255 NTDLSFRGMY
+255 NTELSFRGMY

-273 KRFTG
+273 TRFTG

-299 CWKPVQTLDA
+299 CWKPVQTLEADG
-309 NEICPVC
+309 ICPVC
-316 GRKLTVGVLHR
+316 NRKLTVGVLHR

-339 PDVAMPFE
+339 PNVAMPFE

-406 IRRMREGEVHID
+406 IRRMREGTVHIA

-449 VTEPSKEKEVD
+449 ASEPSKEKEEK
-460 ASLDKSTETAIVKD
+460 ASLDKSTETEIVRD
-474 SPSPFTLL
+474 SPFTL
-482 PSHFPL
+482 PTSHFPL
-488 LDPHQQAAVTK
+488 LDPHQQAAVTM

-571 HRLALDLLRE
+571 HRLSLDLLRE

-589 IADRGEARAIMQ
+589 IADRGEARTVLQ
-601 EVIADIDTEISVNDA
+601 EAIADIDTEISVDDA
-616 LSQISLCKSEG
+616 LSQISLYKACAED
-627 QEISDITDT
+627 QDIISP

-667 LCDDILRTVQAR
+667 LCGDILRTVQAR

-694 QYALVQKL
+694 QYALIQKL
-702 AGEGSGLFV
+702 AGDGSGLFV

-725 SAGYFAQLK
+725 SAEYFAQLK
-734 ADFPHANE
+734 SDFPETNE
-742 VILQQS
+742 VILQHTF
-748 YRSTPQII
+748 RSTPQII
-756 SAASSLLRG
+756 SAASSLLGG
-765 RSYLPVRENGL
+765 RSYDPVRENGP
-776 NLRALSTPGE
+776 NLRSLSAPGE

-793 VEEISQ
+793 VEEISR

-845 VIGQKNYL
+845 VVGQKNYL
-853 DATSVQHAL
+853 DAASVQHAL
-862 SFFKCVSRDNLSET
+862 SFFKCLLKDNISST
-876 DLSTRD
+876 PTTRD
-882 IIDLLSIPEFDPGRE
+882 ITDLLSIPAFAPGRE
-897 ARAAMRRQL
+897 ARASIRQQI
-906 QNRETALSETV
+906 QNNTLSDTV
-917 QEKLDAAI
+917 QEKLDTAI
-925 ESVDRFR
+925 EAVDRFR

-941 ELIAKWAD
+941 ERIAKWAE
-949 EFAPSDD
+949 EFATSDD
-956 IDLERL
+956 IDIERL

-967 AVDSTAELLDI
+967 GVDSIAELLDI

-1009 LEFPVVFICGVE
+1009 LEFPVVFISGVE
-1021 EGLIPHADAEIEEEK
+1021 EGLIPHAEADIEEEK

-1064 IAPEI
+1064 IAPKI
-1069 SRFVADIP
+1069 SRFVTDIP
-1077 EDIIDFVDL
+1077 EEVIEFVDL
-1086 RTRRKPAEQLSLF
+1086 RTERRKPAEQLSLF

>member
-1 MEKPIDVFT
+1 
-10 CRTFLELIMQYI
+10 MQYI

-61 THPVWFEE
+61 THPVWFDE

-82 QLRPDLRRGVDAELP
+82 QLRSDLRRGIDAELP

-174 DVLFI
+174 EVLFI
-179 PAHVWTPHFAVLGAS
+179 PAHIWTPHFAVLGAS

-273 KRFTG
+273 TRFTG

-309 NEICPVC
+309 DEICPVC

-327 VEKLADRAEGDR
+327 VEKLADRAEGDH
-339 PDVAMPFE
+339 PEVAMPFE

-364 TSKRVQSVYEQMLAT
+364 TSKRVQTVYEQMLST

-392 EEIAKTGDP
+392 EEIAKTGDF

-449 VTEPSKEKEVD
+449 AEEPSKEKAEN
-460 ASLDKSTETAIVKD
+460 ASLDKSTENSIAKD
-474 SPSPFTLL
+474 SSFTL
-482 PSHFPL
+482 PTSHFPL
-488 LDPHQQAAVTK
+488 LDPHQQAAVTTE
-499 DKGPVIVTAGPGTG
+499 KGPVIVTAGPGTG

-526 QNRGVSPASVMAV
+526 QNRGVSPASIMAV

-571 HRLALDLLRE
+571 HRLSLDLLRE
-581 HAPERLGA
+581 YAPEQLGA
-589 IADRGEARAIMQ
+589 IADRGEARTVLQ
-601 EVIADIDTEISVNDA
+601 EAIADIDTETSVDDA
-616 LSQISLCKSEG
+616 LSQISLCKATG
-627 QEISDITDT
+627 QEIPDITDT

-654 MDFDDILLILHDV
+654 MDFDDILLILHNV
-667 LCDDILRTVQAR
+667 LSGDILQTVQAR

-702 AGEGSGLFV
+702 AGDGSGLFV

-734 ADFPHANE
+734 ADYPHANE
-742 VILQQS
+742 VILQHT

-765 RSYLPVRENGL
+765 RSYVPVRENGP

-793 VEEISQ
+793 VEEISR

-827 RQADALEA
+827 RQADALET

-845 VIGQKNYL
+845 VVGQKSYL
-853 DATSVQHAL
+853 DAASVQHAL
-862 SFFKCVSRDNLSET
+862 SFFKCVLR
-876 DLSTRD
+876 DLSH
-882 IIDLLSIPEFDPGRE
+882 P
-897 ARAAMRRQL
+897 
-906 QNRETALSETV
+906 
-917 QEKLDAAI
+917 
-925 ESVDRFR
+925 
-932 NETSHLSPS
+932 
-941 ELIAKWAD
+941 
-949 EFAPSDD
+949 
-956 IDLERL
+956 
-962 GLLAQ
+962 
-967 AVDSTAELLDI
+967 
-978 ITLGQDG
+978 
-985 DFVRRGKIARPEA
+985 
-998 VTLMT
+998 
-1003 LHASKG
+1003 
-1009 LEFPVVFICGVE
+1009 
-1021 EGLIPHADAEIEEEK
+1021 PHP
-1036 RLFFVGITRGQDE
+1036 
-1049 VILTRARSRR
+1049 
-1059 RFGER
+1059 
-1064 IAPEI
+1064 PEI
-1069 SRFVADIP
+1069 
-1077 EDIIDFVDL
+1077 
-1086 RTRRKPAEQLSLF
+1086 

>member
-1 MEKPIDVFT
+1 
-10 CRTFLELIMQYI
+10 MQYL

-82 QLRPDLRRGVDAELP
+82 QLRPDLRRGIDAELP
-97 QACRGQMRFVLS
+97 PACRGQMRFVLS

-131 PSFDAAARL
+131 PSFDAVARL

-174 DVLFI
+174 EVLFI
-179 PAHVWTPHFAVLGAS
+179 PAHIWTPHFAVLGAS

-255 NTDLSFRGMY
+255 NTDLSFRGIY

-273 KRFTG
+273 ARFTG

-299 CWKPVQTLDA
+299 CWKPAQTLDA
-309 NEICPVC
+309 DEICPVC
-316 GRKLTVGVLHR
+316 GRKLTIGVLHR
-327 VEKLADRAEGDR
+327 VEKLADRAEGDH
-339 PDVAMPFE
+339 PDVTMPFE

-364 TSKRVQSVYEQMLAT
+364 TSKRVQTVYEQMLAT

-406 IRRMREGEVHID
+406 IRRMREGTVHIA

-434 DRARLSGQESLFHIP
+434 DRARLSGQKSLFHIP
-449 VTEPSKEKEVD
+449 VEEPSKEAEENP
-460 ASLDKSTETAIVKD
+460 SQHKSTKTAIVKD
-474 SPSPFTLL
+474 SPVSLP
-482 PSHFPL
+482 PSHFPH
-488 LDPHQQAAVTK
+488 LDPHQQAAVTM

-539 TFTNRAATEMWERIV
+539 TFTNRAAAEMWERIV

-562 LVPMRVGTF
+562 LVPLRVGTF
-571 HRLALDLLRE
+571 HRLALNLLRE
-581 HAPERLGA
+581 YAPERLGA
-589 IADRGEARAIMQ
+589 IADRGEARAVLL

-616 LSQISLCKSEG
+616 LSQISLCKAEG
-627 QEISDITDT
+627 QEISNIAPP

-667 LCDDILRTVQAR
+667 LCGDILQAVQAR
-679 FSHVLVDEFQDVNAV
+679 FSHILVDEFQDVNAV
-694 QYALVQKL
+694 QYALIQKL
-702 AGEGSGLFV
+702 AGDGSGLFV
-711 IGDPDQAIYGFRGA
+711 IGDPNQAIYGFRGA

-765 RSYLPVRENGL
+765 RSYVPVREDGP

-793 VEEISQ
+793 VDEISQ

-827 RQADALEA
+827 RQADALET

-845 VIGQKNYL
+845 VVGQKNYL
-853 DATSVQHAL
+853 DAASVQHAL
-862 SFFKCVSRDNLSET
+862 SFFKCVLRDDISHIAGIP
-876 DLSTRD
+876 STRD
-882 IIDLLSIPEFDPGRE
+882 IIDLLSIPAFDPGRE
-897 ARAAMRRQL
+897 TRASIRQQI
-906 QNRETALSETV
+906 QNNALSDVV

-925 ESVDRFR
+925 EAIDRFR

-941 ELIAKWAD
+941 ERIARWAD
-949 EFAPSDD
+949 EFATSDD

-967 AVDSTAELLDI
+967 GVDSIAELLDI

-1021 EGLIPHADAEIEEEK
+1021 EGLIPHAEADVEEEK

-1077 EDIIDFVDL
+1077 EDVIEFVDL
-1086 RTRRKPAEQLSLF
+1086 RTERRKSSEQLSLF

>member
-1 MEKPIDVFT
+1 
-10 CRTFLELIMQYI
+10 MQYI

-61 THPVWFEE
+61 THPVWFDE

-82 QLRPDLRRGVDAELP
+82 QLRSDLRRGIDAELP
-97 QACRGQMRFVLS
+97 PACRGQMRFVLS

-131 PSFDAAARL
+131 PSFDAVARL

-174 DVLFI
+174 EVLFI
-179 PAHVWTPHFAVLGAS
+179 PAHIWTPHFAVLGAS

-273 KRFTG
+273 TRFTG

-309 NEICPVC
+309 DEICPVC

-327 VEKLADRAEGDR
+327 VEKLADRAEGDH
-339 PDVAMPFE
+339 PEVAMPFE

-364 TSKRVQSVYEQMLAT
+364 TSKRVQTVYEQMLST

-392 EEIAKTGDP
+392 EEIAKTGDF

-449 VTEPSKEKEVD
+449 AEEPSKEKAEN
-460 ASLDKSTETAIVKD
+460 ASLDKSAENSIAKD
-474 SPSPFTLL
+474 SSFTL
-482 PSHFPL
+482 PTSHFPL
-488 LDPHQQAAVTK
+488 LDPHQQAAVTTE
-499 DKGPVIVTAGPGTG
+499 KGPVIVTAGPGTG
-513 KTRVLTHRVIDLI
+513 KTRALTHRVIDLI
-526 QNRGVSPASVMAV
+526 QNRGVSPASIMAV

-554 SLSSGGEE
+554 SLSSRGEE

-571 HRLALDLLRE
+571 HRLSLDLLRE
-581 HAPERLGA
+581 YAPEQLGA
-589 IADRGEARAIMQ
+589 IADRGEARTVLQ
-601 EVIADIDTEISVNDA
+601 EAIADIDTETSVDDA
-616 LSQISLCKSEG
+616 LSQISLYKAEG
-627 QEISDITDT
+627 TEIPDITDT

-654 MDFDDILLILHDV
+654 MDFDDILLILHNV
-667 LCDDILRTVQAR
+667 LSGDILQTVQAR
-679 FSHVLVDEFQDVNAV
+679 FTHVLVDEFQDVNAV
-694 QYALVQKL
+694 QYALIQKL
-702 AGEGSGLFV
+702 AGDGSGLFV

-734 ADFPHANE
+734 ADYPGSNE
-742 VILQQS
+742 VSLRHT

-765 RSYLPVRENGL
+765 RSYVPVRENGP

-793 VEEISQ
+793 VEEISR

-827 RQADALEA
+827 RQADALET
-835 CFLQAGIPYR
+835 CFLKAGIPYR
-845 VIGQKNYL
+845 VVGQKSYL
-853 DATSVQHAL
+853 DAVSVQHAL
-862 SFFKCVSRDNLSET
+862 SFFKCVLRDDISSA
-876 DLSTRD
+876 LSTRD
-882 IIDLLSIPEFDPGRE
+882 IIDLLAIPAFDPGRE
-897 ARAAMRRQL
+897 ARATMRRQA
-906 QNRETALSETV
+906 QTTGLSDTV

-925 ESVDRFR
+925 EAVDRFR
-932 NETSHLSPS
+932 NEISHLSPS
-941 ELIAKWAD
+941 ELIAKWAE
-949 EFAPSDD
+949 EFATSDD

-967 AVDSTAELLDI
+967 GVDSIAELLDI
-978 ITLGQDG
+978 VTLGQDG

-1021 EGLIPHADAEIEEEK
+1021 EGLIPHANADIEEEK

-1064 IAPEI
+1064 ITPEI

-1077 EDIIDFVDL
+1077 EDVIDFVDL
-1086 RTRRKPAEQLSLF
+1086 RTERRKPAEQLSLF

>member
-1 MEKPIDVFT
+1 
-10 CRTFLELIMQYI
+10 MQYI
-22 ADIHLHSRF
+22 ADVHLHSRF

-82 QLRPDLRRGVDAELP
+82 QLRSDLRRGIDAELP
-97 QACRGQMRFVLS
+97 PACRGQMRFVLS

-124 IHHVVTM
+124 IHHVVLM
-131 PSFDAAARL
+131 PNFDAVARL

-174 DVLFI
+174 EVLFI
-179 PAHVWTPHFAVLGAS
+179 PAHIWTPHFAVLGAS

-265 DALKDRDP
+265 NALKDRDP
-273 KRFTG
+273 TRFTG

-299 CWKPVQTLDA
+299 CWKPAQTLDA
-309 NEICPVC
+309 DEICPVC
-316 GRKLTVGVLHR
+316 NRKLTVGVLHR
-327 VEKLADRAEGDR
+327 VEKLADRAEGVH

-364 TSKRVQSVYEQMLAT
+364 TSKRVQSVYEQMLST

-406 IRRMREGEVHID
+406 IRRMREGTVHID

-449 VTEPSKEKEVD
+449 AEEPSEKSEEHKSD
-460 ASLDKSTETAIVKD
+460 ISLQPPPTSPQPLSLLSHLRSSASSADPT
-474 SPSPFTLL
+474 
-482 PSHFPL
+482 SHFPL
-488 LDPHQQAAVTK
+488 HTSHQQAAVTM

-526 QNRGVSPASVMAV
+526 QNRGVSPASIMAV

-571 HRLALDLLRE
+571 HRLSLDLLRE
-581 HAPERLGA
+581 YAPERLGA
-589 IADRGEARAIMQ
+589 IADRGEARTVLQ
-601 EVIADIDTEISVNDA
+601 EVIADIDTEIPVNDA
-616 LSQISLCKSEG
+616 LSQISLCKAQG
-627 QEISDITDT
+627 QEIPDITDT

-654 MDFDDILLILHDV
+654 MDFDDILLILNNV
-667 LCDDILRTVQAR
+667 LSGDILQTVQAR
-679 FSHVLVDEFQDVNAV
+679 FTHILVDEFQDVNAV

-702 AGEGSGLFV
+702 AGDGSGLFV

-725 SAGYFAQLK
+725 SAEYFAQLK
-734 ADFPHANE
+734 MDFPKTSE
-742 VILQQS
+742 VILQHTF
-748 YRSTPQII
+748 RSTPQII
-756 SAASSLLRG
+756 SAASNLLGG
-765 RSYLPVRENGL
+765 RSYDPVRADGP

-793 VEEISQ
+793 VEEISR

-820 AVLFRTG
+820 AILFRTG
-827 RQADALEA
+827 RQADTLET

-845 VIGQKNYL
+845 VVGQKSYL
-853 DATSVQHAL
+853 DAASVQHAL
-862 SFFKCVSRDNLSET
+862 SFFKCIMRDDISSVPT
-876 DLSTRD
+876 TRD
-882 IIDLLSIPEFDPGRE
+882 IIDLLSIPAFDPGRE
-897 ARAAMRRQL
+897 ARATIRQQI
-906 QNRETALSETV
+906 QNNTLSDTV
-917 QEKLDAAI
+917 QEKLDTAI
-925 ESVDRFR
+925 EAVDRFR

-941 ELIAKWAD
+941 ERIAKWAE
-949 EFAPSDD
+949 EFATSDD
-956 IDLERL
+956 IDIERL

-967 AVDSTAELLDI
+967 GVDSIAELLDI

-1009 LEFPVVFICGVE
+1009 LEFPVVFISGVE
-1021 EGLIPHADAEIEEEK
+1021 EGLIPHAEADIEEEK

-1064 IAPEI
+1064 IAPKI

-1077 EDIIDFVDL
+1077 EDIIEFVDL
-1086 RTRRKPAEQLSLF
+1086 RTKRRKPAEQLSLF

>member
-1 MEKPIDVFT
+1 
-10 CRTFLELIMQYI
+10 MQYI
-22 ADIHLHSRF
+22 ADVHLHSRF

-82 QLRPDLRRGVDAELP
+82 QLRPDLRRGIDAELP
-97 QACRGQMRFVLS
+97 PACRGQMRFVLS

-124 IHHVVTM
+124 IHHVVLM
-131 PSFDAAARL
+131 PNFDAAARL

-174 DVLFI
+174 EVLFI
-179 PAHVWTPHFAVLGAS
+179 PAHIWTPHFAVLGAS

-255 NTDLSFRGMY
+255 NTELSFRGMY

-273 KRFTG
+273 TRFTG

-299 CWKPVQTLDA
+299 CWKPGQTLDA
-309 NEICPVC
+309 DGICPVC

-364 TSKRVQSVYEQMLAT
+364 TSKRVQTVYEQMLST

-406 IRRMREGEVHID
+406 IRRMREGTVHID

-449 VTEPSKEKEVD
+449 AEEPSG
-460 ASLDKSTETAIVKD
+460 KSEEHKSDISFQPPPT
-474 SPSPFTLL
+474 SPQPLSPLFHLRSSALSADPT
-482 PSHFPL
+482 SHFPL
-488 LDPHQQAAVTK
+488 LNPHQQAAVTI

-526 QNRGVSPASVMAV
+526 QNRGVSPASIIAV

-571 HRLALDLLRE
+571 HRLSLDLLRE

-589 IADRGEARAIMQ
+589 IADRGEARTVLQ
-601 EVIADIDTEISVNDA
+601 EAIADIDTEISVDDA
-616 LSQISLCKSEG
+616 LSQISLCKAQG
-627 QEISDITDT
+627 QEISDIAPP

-646 HRLTTYGL
+646 HRLTAYGL

-667 LCDDILRTVQAR
+667 LCGDILRTVQAR

-694 QYALVQKL
+694 QYALIQKL
-702 AGEGSGLFV
+702 AGDGSGLFV

-725 SAGYFAQLK
+725 SAGYFACLK
-734 ADFPHANE
+734 TDFSETNE
-742 VILQQS
+742 VILQHTF
-748 YRSTPQII
+748 RSTPQIT
-756 SAASSLLRG
+756 SAASNLLGG
-765 RSYLPVRENGL
+765 RSYDPVRENGP

-793 VEEISQ
+793 VEEISR

-820 AVLFRTG
+820 AILFRTG
-827 RQADALEA
+827 RQADALET

-853 DATSVQHAL
+853 DAASVQHAL
-862 SFFKCVSRDNLSET
+862 SFFKCVQRNDISSAPT
-876 DLSTRD
+876 TRD
-882 IIDLLSIPEFDPGRE
+882 IIDLLSIPAFDPGRE
-897 ARAAMRRQL
+897 ARASIRQQI
-906 QNRETALSETV
+906 QNKALSDTV
-917 QEKLDAAI
+917 QEKLDAAM
-925 ESVDRFR
+925 EAVDRFR

-941 ELIAKWAD
+941 ERIAKWAE
-949 EFAPSDD
+949 EFATSDD
-956 IDLERL
+956 IDLDRL

-967 AVDSTAELLDI
+967 GVDSIAELLDI

-1021 EGLIPHADAEIEEEK
+1021 EGLIPHADADTEEEK

-1086 RTRRKPAEQLSLF
+1086 RTERRKPAEQLSLF

>member
-1 MEKPIDVFT
+1 
-10 CRTFLELIMQYI
+10 MQYI
-22 ADIHLHSRF
+22 ADVHLHSRF

-61 THPVWFEE
+61 THPVWYEE

-82 QLRPDLRRGVDAELP
+82 QLRPDLRRGIDAELP

-124 IHHVVTM
+124 IHHVVLM
-131 PSFDAAARL
+131 PNFDAVARL

-179 PAHVWTPHFAVLGAS
+179 PAHIWTPHFAVLGAS

-226 RLSMLDNYAIVSNSD
+226 RLSMLDNYAIISNSD

-255 NTDLSFRGMY
+255 NTELSFRGMY

-273 KRFTG
+273 TRFTG

-299 CWKPVQTLDA
+299 CWKPGQTLETDG
-309 NEICPVC
+309 ICPVC
-316 GRKLTVGVLHR
+316 NRKLTVGVLHR

-364 TSKRVQSVYEQMLAT
+364 TSKRVQTVYEQMLAT

-406 IRRMREGEVHID
+406 IRRTREGEVHID

-434 DRARLSGQESLFHIP
+434 DRALLSGQETLFSSSQLSVASKPTPPNQPPDTTPQSSAPLFHRR
-449 VTEPSKEKEVD
+449 S
-460 ASLDKSTETAIVKD
+460 SLLTPAGTCLHSSADT
-474 SPSPFTLL
+474 

-488 LDPHQQAAVTK
+488 LDPHQQAAVTL

-562 LVPMRVGTF
+562 LVPMHVGTF
-571 HRLALDLLRE
+571 HRLSLDLLRE
-581 HAPERLGA
+581 YAPERMGT
-589 IADRGEARAIMQ
+589 IADRGEARTVLQ
-601 EVIADIDTEISVNDA
+601 EAIADIDTEISVDDA
-616 LSQISLCKSEG
+616 LSQISLCKATG
-627 QEISDITDT
+627 HEIPDITDT
-636 ELQTIYTNYQ
+636 ERQTIYTNYQ

-654 MDFDDILLILHDV
+654 MDFDDILLILHNI
-667 LCDDILRTVQAR
+667 LSGDILQTVQTR

-694 QYALVQKL
+694 QYALIQKL
-702 AGEGSGLFV
+702 AGDGSGLFV

-734 ADFPHANE
+734 ADYPEANE

-765 RSYLPVRENGL
+765 RPYVPVRENGP

-793 VEEISQ
+793 VEEISR

-853 DATSVQHAL
+853 DAASVQHAL
-862 SFFKCVSRDNLSET
+862 SFFKCALRDDISSALT
-876 DLSTRD
+876 TRD
-882 IIDLLSIPEFDPGRE
+882 IIDLLSIPAFDLGRE
-897 ARAAMRRQL
+897 ARASIRQ
-906 QNRETALSETV
+906 QIQDHTLSDTV

-925 ESVDRFR
+925 EAINRFR

-941 ELIAKWAD
+941 ERIAKWAE
-949 EFAPSDD
+949 EFATSDD

-967 AVDSTAELLDI
+967 GVDSIAELLEI

-1003 LHASKG
+1003 VHASKG
-1009 LEFPVVFICGVE
+1009 LEFPVVFISGVE
-1021 EGLIPHADAEIEEEK
+1021 EGLIPHAEADIEEEK

-1069 SRFVADIP
+1069 SRFVADVP

>member
-1 MEKPIDVFT
+1 
-10 CRTFLELIMQYI
+10 MQYI
-22 ADIHLHSRF
+22 ADVHLHSRF

-61 THPVWFEE
+61 THPVWYEE

-82 QLRPDLRRGVDAELP
+82 QLRPDLRRGIDAELP

-124 IHHVVTM
+124 IHHVVLM
-131 PSFDAAARL
+131 PNFDAVARL

-179 PAHVWTPHFAVLGAS
+179 PAHIWTPHFAVLGAS

-208 PHIFAV
+208 PYIFAV

-226 RLSMLDNYAIVSNSD
+226 RLSMLDNYAIISNSD

-255 NTDLSFRGMY
+255 NTELSFRGMY
-265 DALKDRDP
+265 NALKDRDP
-273 KRFTG
+273 TRFTG

-299 CWKPVQTLDA
+299 CWKPGQTLETDG
-309 NEICPVC
+309 ICPVC
-316 GRKLTVGVLHR
+316 NRKLTVGVLHR

-364 TSKRVQSVYEQMLAT
+364 TSKRVQTVYEQMLAT

-406 IRRMREGEVHID
+406 IRRTREGEVHID

-434 DRARLSGQESLFHIP
+434 DRALLSGQETLFSSSHLSVASKPTPPNQPPDTTPQSSAPLSHLRSSLLTPAGTCLHSSAD
-449 VTEPSKEKEVD
+449 T
-460 ASLDKSTETAIVKD
+460 
-474 SPSPFTLL
+474 

-488 LDPHQQAAVTK
+488 LDPHQQAAVTL

-571 HRLALDLLRE
+571 HRLSLDLLRE
-581 HAPERLGA
+581 YAPEQLGT
-589 IADRGEARAIMQ
+589 IADRGEARTVLQ
-601 EVIADIDTEISVNDA
+601 EAIADIDTEISVNDA
-616 LSQISLCKSEG
+616 LSQISLCKATG
-627 QEISDITDT
+627 HEIPDITDT

-667 LCDDILRTVQAR
+667 LCGDILRTVQAR

-694 QYALVQKL
+694 QYALIQKL
-702 AGEGSGLFV
+702 AGDGSGLFV

-734 ADFPHANE
+734 ADYPEANE

-765 RSYLPVRENGL
+765 RPYVPVRENGP

-793 VEEISQ
+793 VEEISR

-853 DATSVQHAL
+853 DAASVQHAL
-862 SFFKCVSRDNLSET
+862 SFFKCALRDDISSALT
-876 DLSTRD
+876 TRD
-882 IIDLLSIPEFDPGRE
+882 IIDLLSIPAFDPGRE
-897 ARAAMRRQL
+897 ARASIRQ
-906 QNRETALSETV
+906 QIQDHTLSDTV

-925 ESVDRFR
+925 EAINRFR

-941 ELIAKWAD
+941 ELIAKWAE
-949 EFAPSDD
+949 EFATSDD

-967 AVDSTAELLDI
+967 GVDSIAELLEI

-1003 LHASKG
+1003 VHASKG
-1009 LEFPVVFICGVE
+1009 LEFPVVFISGVE
-1021 EGLIPHADAEIEEEK
+1021 EGLIPHAEADIEEEK

-1069 SRFVADIP
+1069 SRFVADVP

>member
-1 MEKPIDVFT
+1 
-10 CRTFLELIMQYI
+10 MQYI

-82 QLRPDLRRGVDAELP
+82 QLRPDLRRGIDAELP

-131 PSFDAAARL
+131 PSFDAVARL

-174 DVLFI
+174 EVLFI
-179 PAHVWTPHFAVLGAS
+179 PAHIWTPHFAVLGAS

-255 NTDLSFRGMY
+255 NTELSFRGMY

-273 KRFTG
+273 TRFTG

-299 CWKPVQTLDA
+299 CWKPVQTLEADG
-309 NEICPVC
+309 ICPVC
-316 GRKLTVGVLHR
+316 NRKLTVGVLHR

-339 PDVAMPFE
+339 PNVAMPFE

-406 IRRMREGEVHID
+406 IRRMREGTVHID

-449 VTEPSKEKEVD
+449 VSEPSKEKEEK
-460 ASLDKSTETAIVKD
+460 ASLDKSTETEIVRD
-474 SPSPFTLL
+474 SPFTL
-482 PSHFPL
+482 PTSHFQL
-488 LDPHQQAAVTK
+488 LTSHQQAAVAM

-571 HRLALDLLRE
+571 HRLSLDLLRE
-581 HAPERLGA
+581 YAPERLGA
-589 IADRGEARAIMQ
+589 IADRGEARTVLQ
-601 EVIADIDTEISVNDA
+601 EAIADIDTEISVDDA
-616 LSQISLCKSEG
+616 LSQISLYKACAED
-627 QEISDITDT
+627 QDIIFP

-667 LCDDILRTVQAR
+667 LCGDILRTVQAR

-694 QYALVQKL
+694 QYALIQKL
-702 AGEGSGLFV
+702 AGDGSGLFV

-725 SAGYFAQLK
+725 SAEYFAQLK
-734 ADFPHANE
+734 SDFPETNE
-742 VILQQS
+742 VILQHTF
-748 YRSTPQII
+748 RSTPQII
-756 SAASSLLRG
+756 SAASSLLG
-765 RSYLPVRENGL
+765 ERSYDPVRENGP
-776 NLRALSTPGE
+776 NLRILSTPGE

-793 VEEISQ
+793 VEEISR

-845 VIGQKNYL
+845 VVGQKNYL
-853 DATSVQHAL
+853 DAASVQHAL
-862 SFFKCVSRDNLSET
+862 SFFKCLLKDNISST
-876 DLSTRD
+876 PTTRD
-882 IIDLLSIPEFDPGRE
+882 ITDLLSIPAFAPGRE
-897 ARAAMRRQL
+897 ARASIRQQI
-906 QNRETALSETV
+906 QNNTLSDTV
-917 QEKLDAAI
+917 QEKLDTAI
-925 ESVDRFR
+925 EAVDRFR

-941 ELIAKWAD
+941 ERIAKWAE
-949 EFAPSDD
+949 EFATSDD
-956 IDLERL
+956 IDIERL

-967 AVDSTAELLDI
+967 GVDSIAELLDI

-1009 LEFPVVFICGVE
+1009 LEFPVVFISGVE
-1021 EGLIPHADAEIEEEK
+1021 EGLIPHAEADIEEEK

-1064 IAPEI
+1064 IAPKI

-1086 RTRRKPAEQLSLF
+1086 RTERRKPAEQLSLF

>member
-1 MEKPIDVFT
+1 
-10 CRTFLELIMQYI
+10 MQYI
-22 ADIHLHSRF
+22 ADVHLHSRF

-36 KTLNPENL
+36 KTLNPESL

-82 QLRPDLRRGVDAELP
+82 QLRSDLRRGIDAELP

-131 PSFDAAARL
+131 PSFDAVARL

-174 DVLFI
+174 EVLFI
-179 PAHVWTPHFAVLGAS
+179 PAHIWTPHFAVLGAS

-226 RLSMLDNYAIVSNSD
+226 RLSMLDKYAIVSNSD

-255 NTDLSFRGMY
+255 NTELSFRGMY

-273 KRFTG
+273 TRFTG

-299 CWKPVQTLDA
+299 CWKPVQTLEA

-339 PDVAMPFE
+339 PDVTMPFE

-364 TSKRVQSVYEQMLAT
+364 TSKRVQTVYEQMLAT
-379 HGAELKI
+379 HGSELKI
-386 LRELPI
+386 LRQLPI

-406 IRRMREGEVHID
+406 IRRMREGTVHIA

-449 VTEPSKEKEVD
+449 ASEPSKEKEEN
-460 ASLDKSTETAIVKD
+460 AILDKSAEIEIVKD
-474 SPSPFTLL
+474 SPISLHT
-482 PSHFPL
+482 SHFPL
-488 LDPHQQAAVTK
+488 LDPHQQAAVTM

-526 QNRGVSPASVMAV
+526 QNRGVSPASVIAV

-562 LVPMRVGTF
+562 LVPMHVGTF
-571 HRLALDLLRE
+571 HRLSLDLLRE
-581 HAPERLGA
+581 HAPERMGA
-589 IADRGEARAIMQ
+589 IADRGEARAVLQ
-601 EVIADIDTEISVNDA
+601 EVIADIDTEISVDDA
-616 LSQISLCKSEG
+616 LSQISLCKAQG
-627 QEISDITDT
+627 HEISDIAPP

-667 LCDDILRTVQAR
+667 LCGDILRSVQAR
-679 FSHVLVDEFQDVNAV
+679 FSHVLVDEFQDINAV
-694 QYALVQKL
+694 QYALIQKL
-702 AGEGSGLFV
+702 AGDGSGLFV

-725 SAGYFAQLK
+725 CAEYFAQLK
-734 ADFPHANE
+734 TDFPGTNE
-742 VILQQS
+742 VILQHTF
-748 YRSTPQII
+748 RSTPQII
-756 SAASSLLRG
+756 SAASSLIRE
-765 RSYLPVRENGL
+765 RSYVPVRENGS

-786 TGEGIAI
+786 IGEGIAI
-793 VEEISQ
+793 VEEISR

-827 RQADALEA
+827 RQADALET

-845 VIGQKNYL
+845 VVGQKNYL
-853 DATSVQHAL
+853 DAASVQHAL
-862 SFFKCVSRDNLSET
+862 SFFKCVLRDDISSAPT
-876 DLSTRD
+876 TRD
-882 IIDLLSIPEFDPGRE
+882 IIDLLSIPAFDPGRE
-897 ARAAMRRQL
+897 ARATIHQQIQDNTL
-906 QNRETALSETV
+906 SNTA
-917 QEKLDAAI
+917 QEKLDTAI
-925 ESVDRFR
+925 EAVDRFR

-941 ELIAKWAD
+941 ERIAKWAE
-949 EFAPSDD
+949 EFATSDD
-956 IDLERL
+956 IDIERL

-967 AVDSTAELLDI
+967 GVDSIAELLDI

-1021 EGLIPHADAEIEEEK
+1021 EGLIPHAEADIEEEK

-1086 RTRRKPAEQLSLF
+1086 RTERRKPAEQLSLF

>member
-1 MEKPIDVFT
+1 
-10 CRTFLELIMQYI
+10 MQYI
-22 ADIHLHSRF
+22 ADVHLHSRF

-61 THPVWFEE
+61 THPVWYEE

-82 QLRPDLRRGVDAELP
+82 QLRSDLRRGIDAELP

-124 IHHVVTM
+124 IHHVVLM
-131 PSFDAAARL
+131 PNFDAVARL

-174 DVLFI
+174 EVLFI
-179 PAHVWTPHFAVLGAS
+179 PAHIWTPHFAVLGAS

-255 NTDLSFRGMY
+255 NTELSFRGMY
-265 DALKDRDP
+265 NALKDRDP
-273 KRFTG
+273 TRFTG

-299 CWKPVQTLDA
+299 CWKPAQTLDA
-309 NEICPVC
+309 DGICPVC
-316 GRKLTVGVLHR
+316 NRKLTVGVLHR

-339 PDVAMPFE
+339 PEVAMSFE

-364 TSKRVQSVYEQMLAT
+364 TSKRVQTVYEQMLAT

-392 EEIAKTGDP
+392 AEIAKTGDP

-434 DRARLSGQESLFHIP
+434 DRARLSGQESLF
-449 VTEPSKEKEVD
+449 PSSQLSV
-460 ASLDKSTETAIVKD
+460 ASSQPTPPNQPPA
-474 SPSPFTLL
+474 PSPQSSAPLFHLRSSASSADT

-488 LDPHQQAAVTK
+488 LTSHQQTAVTM

-571 HRLALDLLRE
+571 HRLSLDLLRE

-589 IADRGEARAIMQ
+589 IADRGEARAVLQ
-601 EVIADIDTEISVNDA
+601 EVIADIDTEIPVDDA
-616 LSQISLCKSEG
+616 LSQISLYKAYAEDHDI
-627 QEISDITDT
+627 ISP

-646 HRLTTYGL
+646 QRLTTYGL

-667 LCDDILRTVQAR
+667 LCDDILQAVHAR
-679 FSHVLVDEFQDVNAV
+679 FSHILVDEFQDVNAV
-694 QYALVQKL
+694 QYALIQKL
-702 AGEGSGLFV
+702 TGDGSGLFV

-725 SAGYFAQLK
+725 SAGYFARLK
-734 ADFPHANE
+734 TDFPETNE
-742 VILQQS
+742 VILQHTF
-748 YRSTPQII
+748 RSTPQII
-756 SAASSLLRG
+756 SAASSLLGG
-765 RSYLPVRENGL
+765 RSYDPVRENGP

-793 VEEISQ
+793 VEEISR

-845 VIGQKNYL
+845 VVGQKNYL
-853 DATSVQHAL
+853 DAASVQHAL
-862 SFFKCVSRDNLSET
+862 SFFKCVQRDDISSAPT
-876 DLSTRD
+876 TRD
-882 IIDLLSIPEFDPGRE
+882 IIDLLAIPAFDPGRE
-897 ARAAMRRQL
+897 ARASIRQ
-906 QNRETALSETV
+906 QIQDNTLSDTV

-925 ESVDRFR
+925 EAINRFR
-932 NETSHLSPS
+932 NEISHLSPS
-941 ELIAKWAD
+941 ERIAKWAE
-949 EFAPSDD
+949 EFATPDD

-967 AVDSTAELLDI
+967 GVDSIAELLEI

-1009 LEFPVVFICGVE
+1009 LEFPVVFISGVE
-1021 EGLIPHADAEIEEEK
+1021 EGLIPHAEADIEEEK

-1077 EDIIDFVDL
+1077 EDIIDISDL

>member
-1 MEKPIDVFT
+1 
-10 CRTFLELIMQYI
+10 MQYI

-61 THPVWFEE
+61 THPVWFDE

-82 QLRPDLRRGVDAELP
+82 QLRSDLRRGVDAELP
-97 QACRGQMRFVLS
+97 QACRGHMRFVLS

-174 DVLFI
+174 EVLFI
-179 PAHVWTPHFAVLGAS
+179 PAHIWTPHFAVLGAS

-226 RLSMLDNYAIVSNSD
+226 RLSMLDKYAIVSNSD

-265 DALKDRDP
+265 DALKYRDP
-273 KRFTG
+273 TRFTG

-309 NEICPVC
+309 DEICPVC

-339 PDVAMPFE
+339 PDIAMPFE

-364 TSKRVQSVYEQMLAT
+364 TSKRVQTVYEQMLST

-392 EEIAKTGDP
+392 EEIAKTTDP

-406 IRRMREGEVHID
+406 IRRMREGEVHIA

-434 DRARLSGQESLFHIP
+434 DRARLSGQETLFHIP
-449 VTEPSKEKEVD
+449 APNPQTPSSQSSV
-460 ASLDKSTETAIVKD
+460 ASSQSTPPPDPLRSSASSADT
-474 SPSPFTLL
+474 

-488 LDPHQQAAVTK
+488 LDPHQQTAVTM
-499 DKGPVIVTAGPGTG
+499 DNGPVIVTAGPGTG

-581 HAPERLGA
+581 YAPERMGE
-589 IADRGEARAIMQ
+589 IADRGEARAVLQ
-601 EVIADIDTEISVNDA
+601 EAIADINTEISVNDA
-616 LSQISLCKSEG
+616 LSQISLCKATG

-636 ELQTIYTNYQ
+636 ELQTIYTKYQ

-667 LCDDILRTVQAR
+667 LCGDILRSVQAR

-702 AGEGSGLFV
+702 AGDGSGLFV

-734 ADFPHANE
+734 ADYPEANE
-742 VILQQS
+742 VILQHT

-765 RSYLPVRENGL
+765 RSYVPVRENGP

-793 VEEISQ
+793 VEEISR

-807 QANEEGKRSLDDF
+807 QANEEGNRSLDDF

-845 VIGQKNYL
+845 VVGQKSYL
-853 DATSVQHAL
+853 DAASVQHAL
-862 SFFKCVSRDNLSET
+862 SFFKCVLKDDISSVPT
-876 DLSTRD
+876 TRD
-882 IIDLLSIPEFDPGRE
+882 IIDLLSIPVYDPGRE
-897 ARAAMRRQL
+897 ARAAMRRQA
-906 QNRETALSETV
+906 QNTALSDAV
-917 QEKLDAAI
+917 QEKLDAAMDA
-925 ESVDRFR
+925 VNRFR
-932 NETSHLSPS
+932 DELSHLSPS
-941 ELIAKWAD
+941 ELIAKWAE
-949 EFAPSDD
+949 EFATSDD

-967 AVDSTAELLDI
+967 GVDSIAELLDI

-1021 EGLIPHADAEIEEEK
+1021 EGLIPHADADIEEEK

-1077 EDIIDFVDL
+1077 EDVIEFVDL
-1086 RTRRKPAEQLSLF
+1086 RTKRRKPTEQLSLF

>member
-1 MEKPIDVFT
+1 
-10 CRTFLELIMQYI
+10 MQYI
-22 ADIHLHSRF
+22 ADVHLHSRF

-49 IKGLTVV
+49 IKGLNVV

-61 THPVWFEE
+61 THPVWYEE

-82 QLRPDLRRGVDAELP
+82 QLRSDLRRGIDAELP

-124 IHHVVTM
+124 IHHVVLM
-131 PSFDAAARL
+131 PNFDAVARL

-174 DVLFI
+174 EVLFI
-179 PAHVWTPHFAVLGAS
+179 PAHIWTPHFAVLGAS

-255 NTDLSFRGMY
+255 NTELSFRGMY

-273 KRFTG
+273 TRFTS

-299 CWKPVQTLDA
+299 CWKPGQTLEADG
-309 NEICPVC
+309 ICPVC
-316 GRKLTVGVLHR
+316 NRKLTVGVLHR

-339 PDVAMPFE
+339 PDIAMPFE

-364 TSKRVQSVYEQMLAT
+364 TSKRVQTVYEQMLST

-386 LRELPI
+386 LRQLPI

-434 DRARLSGQESLFHIP
+434 DRALLSGQESLFHIP
-449 VTEPSKEKEVD
+449 AAEPPKEKAENPNRH
-460 ASLDKSTETAIVKD
+460 KSTETSIVKD
-474 SPSPFTLL
+474 SPSPFTLP
-482 PSHFPL
+482 PSHLPL
-488 LDPHQQAAVTK
+488 LTPHQQAAVTM

-513 KTRVLTHRVIDLI
+513 KTRVLTHRVINLI
-526 QNRGVSPASVMAV
+526 QKRGVSPASVMAV

-554 SLSSGGEE
+554 SLSFGGEE

-571 HRLALDLLRE
+571 HRLSLDLLRE
-581 HAPERLGA
+581 YAPERLGA
-589 IADRGEARAIMQ
+589 IADRGEARTILQ
-601 EVIADIDTEISVNDA
+601 EAIADIDTEIPVDDA
-616 LSQISLCKSEG
+616 LSQISLYKAQGHETP
-627 QEISDITDT
+627 DITDT
-636 ELQTIYTNYQ
+636 ELRTIYTNYQ

-667 LCDDILRTVQAR
+667 LCGDISQTVQAR
-679 FSHVLVDEFQDVNAV
+679 FSHILVDEFQDVNAV
-694 QYALVQKL
+694 QYALIQKL
-702 AGEGSGLFV
+702 AGDGSGLFV

-734 ADFPHANE
+734 TDFPETNE
-742 VILQQS
+742 VILQHTF
-748 YRSTPQII
+748 RSTPQII
-756 SAASSLLRG
+756 SAASSLLG
-765 RSYLPVRENGL
+765 ERSYIPIRTDGP

-793 VEEISQ
+793 VEEISR

-845 VIGQKNYL
+845 VVGQKNYL
-853 DATSVQHAL
+853 DAASVQHAL
-862 SFFKCVSRDNLSET
+862 SFFKCVLRDDISST
-876 DLSTRD
+876 PITRD
-882 IIDLLSIPEFDPGRE
+882 ITDLLSIPTFDPGRE
-897 ARAAMRRQL
+897 ARASIRQ
-906 QNRETALSETV
+906 QIQDHTLSDTV

-925 ESVDRFR
+925 EAINRFR

-941 ELIAKWAD
+941 ELIAKWAE
-949 EFAPSDD
+949 EFATSDD

-967 AVDSTAELLDI
+967 GVDTIAELLDI

-1021 EGLIPHADAEIEEEK
+1021 EGLIPHAEADIEEEK

-1077 EDIIDFVDL
+1077 EDVIDFVDL
-1086 RTRRKPAEQLSLF
+1086 RTRRKRAEQLSLF

>member
-1 MEKPIDVFT
+1 
-10 CRTFLELIMQYI
+10 MQYI

-82 QLRPDLRRGVDAELP
+82 QLRPDLRRGIDAELP

-131 PSFDAAARL
+131 PSFDAVARL

-174 DVLFI
+174 EVLFI
-179 PAHVWTPHFAVLGAS
+179 PAHIWTPHFAVLGAS

-255 NTDLSFRGMY
+255 NTELSFRGMY

-273 KRFTG
+273 TRFTG

-309 NEICPVC
+309 DGICPVC

-339 PDVAMPFE
+339 PNVAMPFE

-406 IRRMREGEVHID
+406 IRRMREGTVHID

-449 VTEPSKEKEVD
+449 VSEPSKEKEEK
-460 ASLDKSTETAIVKD
+460 ASLDKSTETEIVRD
-474 SPSPFTLL
+474 SPFTL
-482 PSHFPL
+482 PTSHFQL
-488 LDPHQQAAVTK
+488 LTSHQQAAVAM

-571 HRLALDLLRE
+571 HRLSLDLLRE

-589 IADRGEARAIMQ
+589 IADRGEARTVLQ
-601 EVIADIDTEISVNDA
+601 EAIADIDTEISVDDA
-616 LSQISLCKSEG
+616 LSQISLYKACAED
-627 QEISDITDT
+627 QDIIFP

-667 LCDDILRTVQAR
+667 LCGDILRTVQAR

-694 QYALVQKL
+694 QYALIQKL
-702 AGEGSGLFV
+702 AGDGSGLFV

-725 SAGYFAQLK
+725 SAEYFAQLK
-734 ADFPHANE
+734 SDFPETNE
-742 VILQQS
+742 VILQHTF
-748 YRSTPQII
+748 RSTPQII
-756 SAASSLLRG
+756 SAASSLLG
-765 RSYLPVRENGL
+765 ERSYDPVRENGP
-776 NLRALSTPGE
+776 NLRILSTPGE

-793 VEEISQ
+793 VEEISR

-845 VIGQKNYL
+845 VVGQKNYL
-853 DATSVQHAL
+853 DAASVQHAL
-862 SFFKCVSRDNLSET
+862 SFFKCLLKDNISST
-876 DLSTRD
+876 PTTRD
-882 IIDLLSIPEFDPGRE
+882 ITDLLSIPAFAPGRE
-897 ARAAMRRQL
+897 ARASIRQQI
-906 QNRETALSETV
+906 QNNTLSDTV
-917 QEKLDAAI
+917 QEKLDTAI
-925 ESVDRFR
+925 EAVDRFR

-941 ELIAKWAD
+941 ERIAKWAE
-949 EFAPSDD
+949 EFATSDD
-956 IDLERL
+956 IDIERL

-967 AVDSTAELLDI
+967 GVDSIAELLEI

-1009 LEFPVVFICGVE
+1009 LEFPVVFISGVE
-1021 EGLIPHADAEIEEEK
+1021 EGLIPHAEADIEEEK

-1086 RTRRKPAEQLSLF
+1086 RTERRKPAEQLSLF

>member
-1 MEKPIDVFT
+1 MEKPIDVFA
-10 CRTFLELIMQYI
+10 CRTFLERIMQYI

-61 THPVWFEE
+61 THPIWFDE

-82 QLRPDLRRGVDAELP
+82 QLRPDLRRGIDAELP

-179 PAHVWTPHFAVLGAS
+179 PAHIWTPHFAVLGAS

-255 NTDLSFRGMY
+255 NTELSFRGMY

-273 KRFTG
+273 TRFTG

-299 CWKPVQTLDA
+299 CWKPVQTLNA

-339 PDVAMPFE
+339 PDIAMPFE

-364 TSKRVQSVYEQMLAT
+364 TSKRVQTVYEQMLST

-434 DRARLSGQESLFHIP
+434 DRARLSGQETLFHIP
-449 VTEPSKEKEVD
+449 AAEPLKEKEEN
-460 ASLDKSTETAIVKD
+460 ASLDKNAEIEIVKD
-474 SPSPFTLL
+474 SPVSL
-482 PSHFPL
+482 PTSHFPL
-488 LDPHQQAAVTK
+488 LDPHQQAAVTM
-499 DKGPVIVTAGPGTG
+499 DQGPVVVTAGPGTG

-526 QNRGVSPASVMAV
+526 QNRGVSPASIMAV

-581 HAPERLGA
+581 YAPERLGT
-589 IADRGEARAIMQ
+589 IADRGEARTVLQ
-601 EVIADIDTEISVNDA
+601 EAIADIDTEISVDDA
-616 LSQISLCKSEG
+616 LSQISQYKAQG
-627 QEISDITDT
+627 QEIPDITDT

-654 MDFDDILLILHDV
+654 MDFDDILLILHNV
-667 LCDDILRTVQAR
+667 LCGDILQTVQAR
-679 FSHVLVDEFQDVNAV
+679 FTHVLVDEFQDVNAV
-694 QYALVQKL
+694 QYALIQKL
-702 AGEGSGLFV
+702 AGDGSGLFV

-734 ADFPHANE
+734 ADYPHANE

-765 RSYLPVRENGL
+765 RSYVPVRENGP

-793 VEEISQ
+793 VEEISR

-827 RQADALEA
+827 RQADALET
-835 CFLQAGIPYR
+835 CFLKAGIPYR
-845 VIGQKNYL
+845 VVGQKSYL
-853 DATSVQHAL
+853 DAVSVQHAL
-862 SFFKCVSRDNLSET
+862 SFFKCVLRDDISSA
-876 DLSTRD
+876 LSTRD
-882 IIDLLSIPEFDPGRE
+882 IIDLLAIPAFDPGRE
-897 ARAAMRRQL
+897 ARASIRRQT
-906 QNRETALSETV
+906 QNTALPDAV
-917 QEKLDAAI
+917 QEKLDTALGA
-925 ESVDRFR
+925 VDRFHD
-932 NETSHLSPS
+932 ELPHLSPS

-949 EFAPSDD
+949 EFATSDD

-962 GLLAQ
+962 SLLAQ
-967 AVDSTAELLDI
+967 GVDSIAELLDI
-978 ITLGQDG
+978 VTLGQDG

-1021 EGLIPHADAEIEEEK
+1021 EGLIPHADADIEEEK

-1064 IAPEI
+1064 IAPKI

-1077 EDIIDFVDL
+1077 EDVIDFVDL
-1086 RTRRKPAEQLSLF
+1086 RTERRKPAEQLSLF

>member
-1 MEKPIDVFT
+1 
-10 CRTFLELIMQYI
+10 MQYI
-22 ADIHLHSRF
+22 ADVHLHSRF

-82 QLRPDLRRGVDAELP
+82 QLRPDLRRGINAELP
-97 QACRGQMRFVLS
+97 PACRGQMRFVLS

-124 IHHVVTM
+124 IHHVVLM

-179 PAHVWTPHFAVLGAS
+179 PAHIWTPHFAVLGAS

-273 KRFTG
+273 TRFTG

-299 CWKPVQTLDA
+299 CWKPAQTLDA
-309 NEICPVC
+309 DGICPIC
-316 GRKLTVGVLHR
+316 NRKLTVGVLHR
-327 VEKLADRAEGDR
+327 VEKLADRAEGAR

-364 TSKRVQSVYEQMLAT
+364 TSKRVQTVYEQMLAT

-406 IRRMREGEVHID
+406 IRRTREGEVHID

-434 DRARLSGQESLFHIP
+434 DRVLLSGQDSLFHIP
-449 VTEPSKEKEVD
+449 AAEPSKEKEED
-460 ASLDKSTETAIVKD
+460 ASLDKSTETSIVKD
-474 SPSPFTLL
+474 SPSPFTLP

-488 LDPHQQAAVTK
+488 HDPHQQAAVTM

-554 SLSSGGEE
+554 ALSSGGEE

-571 HRLALDLLRE
+571 HRLALNLLRE
-581 HAPERLGA
+581 YAPERLGA

-601 EVIADIDTEISVNDA
+601 EVIAEIDTEISADDA
-616 LSQISLCKSEG
+616 LSQISLCKAEG
-627 QEISDITDT
+627 HEIPDIADT
-636 ELQTIYTNYQ
+636 EFQTIYTNYQ

-654 MDFDDILLILHDV
+654 MDFDDILLIFHNV
-667 LCDDILRTVQAR
+667 LSGDILQTVQTR
-679 FSHVLVDEFQDVNAV
+679 FSHVLIDEFQDVNAV
-694 QYALVQKL
+694 QYALIQKL
-702 AGEGSGLFV
+702 AGDGSGLFV

-725 SAGYFAQLK
+725 SAEYFAQLK

-765 RSYLPVRENGL
+765 RSYIPVRENGP
-776 NLRALSTPGE
+776 NLRILSTPGE

-793 VEEISQ
+793 VEEISR

-827 RQADALEA
+827 RQADALET

-845 VIGQKNYL
+845 VIGQKSYL
-853 DATSVQHAL
+853 DAASVQHAL
-862 SFFKCVSRDNLSET
+862 SFFKCVLRD
-876 DLSTRD
+876 DLSAIDPTTRD
-882 IIDLLSIPEFDPGRE
+882 IIDLLSIPAFDPGRE
-897 ARAAMRRQL
+897 ARASMRQQD
-906 QNRETALSETV
+906 QNAVLSDTV
-917 QEKLDAAI
+917 QEKLDTAI
-925 ESVDRFR
+925 EAVNRFR
-932 NETSHLSPS
+932 DELSHLSPS
-941 ELIAKWAD
+941 EFIAKWAE
-949 EFAPSDD
+949 EFATSDD
-956 IDLERL
+956 IELERL

-967 AVDSTAELLDI
+967 GVDSITELLDI
-978 ITLGQDG
+978 IALGQDG

-1069 SRFVADIP
+1069 SRFVTDIP
-1077 EDIIDFVDL
+1077 EDIIDTVDL
-1086 RTRRKPAEQLSLF
+1086 RTRRKSAEQLSLF

>member
-1 MEKPIDVFT
+1 
-10 CRTFLELIMQYI
+10 MQYI

-82 QLRPDLRRGVDAELP
+82 QLRPDLRRGIDAELP
-97 QACRGQMRFVLS
+97 PACRGQMRFILS

-174 DVLFI
+174 EVLFI
-179 PAHVWTPHFAVLGAS
+179 PAHIWTPHFAVLGAS

-255 NTDLSFRGMY
+255 NTELSFRGMY

-273 KRFTG
+273 TRFTG

-309 NEICPVC
+309 DEICPVC

-364 TSKRVQSVYEQMLAT
+364 TSKRVQTVYEQMLST

-449 VTEPSKEKEVD
+449 VSEPSKEKEEK
-460 ASLDKSTETAIVKD
+460 ASLDKSTETEIVRD
-474 SPSPFTLL
+474 SPFTL
-482 PSHFPL
+482 PTSHFSL
-488 LDPHQQAAVTK
+488 LTSHQQTAVTM

-571 HRLALDLLRE
+571 HRLSLDLLRE
-581 HAPERLGA
+581 YAPERLGA
-589 IADRGEARAIMQ
+589 IADRGEARAVLQ
-601 EVIADIDTEISVNDA
+601 EAIADIDTEISVDDA
-616 LSQISLCKSEG
+616 LSQISLYKAQG
-627 QEISDITDT
+627 HEIPDITDA
-636 ELQTIYTNYQ
+636 ERQTIYTNYQ
-646 HRLTTYGL
+646 HRLTAYGL

-667 LCDDILRTVQAR
+667 LCGDILQTVQAR
-679 FSHVLVDEFQDVNAV
+679 FTHVLVDEFQDVNAV

-702 AGEGSGLFV
+702 AGDGSGLFV

-734 ADFPHANE
+734 ADFPVTNE
-742 VILQQS
+742 VILQNTF
-748 YRSTPQII
+748 RSTPQII
-756 SAASSLLRG
+756 SAASNLLGG
-765 RSYLPVRENGL
+765 RSYDPVRENGP

-793 VEEISQ
+793 VEEISR

-845 VIGQKNYL
+845 VVGQKNYL
-853 DATSVQHAL
+853 DAASVQHAL
-862 SFFKCVSRDNLSET
+862 SFFKCVLRDDISST
-876 DLSTRD
+876 PTTRD
-882 IIDLLSIPEFDPGRE
+882 IIDLLSIPAFDPGRE
-897 ARAAMRRQL
+897 ARASIRQQI
-906 QNRETALSETV
+906 QNNALSDAV
-917 QEKLDAAI
+917 QENLDTAMEAI
-925 ESVDRFR
+925 DRFR

-941 ELIAKWAD
+941 ERIAKWTE
-949 EFAPSDD
+949 EFATSDD

-962 GLLAQ
+962 SLLAQ
-967 AVDSTAELLDI
+967 GVDTIAELLDI

-1021 EGLIPHADAEIEEEK
+1021 EGLIPHAEADIEEEK

-1077 EDIIDFVDL
+1077 EEVIDFVDL

>member
-1 MEKPIDVFT
+1 
-10 CRTFLELIMQYI
+10 
-22 ADIHLHSRF
+22 
-31 ARATS
+31 
-36 KTLNPENL
+36 
-44 YRWSL
+44 
-49 IKGLTVV
+49 
-56 GTGDF
+56 
-61 THPVWFEE
+61 
-69 LRDQLEP
+69 
-76 AEEGLY
+76 
-82 QLRPDLRRGVDAELP
+82 
-97 QACRGQMRFVLS
+97 
-109 VEISLIYKKNDKTRK
+109 
-124 IHHVVTM
+124 M

-174 DVLFI
+174 EVLFI
-179 PAHVWTPHFAVLGAS
+179 PAHIWTPHFAVLGAS

-255 NTDLSFRGMY
+255 NTELSFRGMY

-273 KRFTG
+273 TRFTG

-299 CWKPVQTLDA
+299 CWKPAQTLDA
-309 NEICPVC
+309 DGICPVC
-316 GRKLTVGVLHR
+316 NRKLTVGVLHR

-364 TSKRVQSVYEQMLAT
+364 TSKRVQTVYEQMLAT

-386 LRELPI
+386 LRQLPI

-406 IRRMREGEVHID
+406 IRRTREGDVHID

-434 DRARLSGQESLFHIP
+434 DRALLSGQESLF
-449 VTEPSKEKEVD
+449 PSSQLSV
-460 ASLDKSTETAIVKD
+460 ASSQPTPPNQPPA
-474 SPSPFTLL
+474 PSPQSSAPLFHLRSSLL
-482 PSHFPL
+482 TPTGTCLHSSADTSSHFPL
-488 LDPHQQAAVTK
+488 LTSHQQAAVTM

-571 HRLALDLLRE
+571 HRLSLDLLRE

-589 IADRGEARAIMQ
+589 IADRGEARAVLQ
-601 EVIADIDTEISVNDA
+601 EVIADIDTEIPVDDA
-616 LSQISLCKSEG
+616 LSQISLYKAQGHETP
-627 QEISDITDT
+627 DITDT

-667 LCDDILRTVQAR
+667 LCDDILQTVQAR
-679 FSHVLVDEFQDVNAV
+679 FSHILVDEFQDVNAV
-694 QYALVQKL
+694 QYALIQKL
-702 AGEGSGLFV
+702 AGDGSGLFV

-734 ADFPHANE
+734 TDFPETNE
-742 VILQQS
+742 VILQHTF
-748 YRSTPQII
+748 RSTPQII
-756 SAASSLLRG
+756 SAASSLLG
-765 RSYLPVRENGL
+765 ERSYIPIRTDGP

-793 VEEISQ
+793 VEEISR

-827 RQADALEA
+827 RQADALET

-845 VIGQKNYL
+845 VIGQKSYL
-853 DATSVQHAL
+853 DAASVQHAL
-862 SFFKCVSRDNLSET
+862 SFFKCVLKEDISSAPT
-876 DLSTRD
+876 TRD
-882 IIDLLSIPEFDPGRE
+882 IIDLLSIPAFDPGRE
-897 ARAAMRRQL
+897 TRASIRQ
-906 QNRETALSETV
+906 QIQDNTLSDTV
-917 QEKLDAAI
+917 QEKWDAAI
-925 ESVDRFR
+925 EAINRFR
-932 NETSHLSPS
+932 NEISHLSPS
-941 ELIAKWAD
+941 ELIAKWTE
-949 EFAPSDD
+949 EFATPDD
-956 IDLERL
+956 IDIERL

-967 AVDSTAELLDI
+967 GVDTIAELLDI

-1009 LEFPVVFICGVE
+1009 LEFPVVFISGIE
-1021 EGLIPHADAEIEEEK
+1021 EGLIPHAEADIEEEK

-1049 VILTRARSRR
+1049 VILTHARSRR

-1086 RTRRKPAEQLSLF
+1086 RTQRRKRAEQLSLF